1 MLDWMKKLFNKEEE
15 QTAMNKEVP
24 KQIESQPKIPRV
36 NHYTEAR
43 EAQMASRNAGKC
55 RFPLIPDDGFDEDDV
70 REQPRFE
77 EQHVQSGV
85 YEDQPTQR
93 GIKVERSRRPYVE
106 KVVATYEEP
115 EVQYEPDPEP
125 VVKKVSVPSQES
137 SRRPFRPTEMISPIY
152 GYNRP
157 SVEKK
162 VEKQE
167 EEKEREDLE
176 ISVEGKSVVDAWLEK
191 KGYTLSAFSEG
202 QTTTPS
208 SSGRAGNQQEEQN
221 HSKKEE
227 KSVVDQWLE
236 KNGYE
241 IERQEPVVEE
251 KEVVQEINT
260 PQEVSADEFLHKT
273 IAERT
278 EDAGKEKDVV
288 VSNENSLQE
297 ELVDSQVEHEDT
309 ILAEEMK
316 CNTEIEKQT
325 SEESV
330 IVKAEEKLEETI
342 IVEIPEEFAEIA
354 ETEEPEV
361 EVTAETE
368 ESEEVEVTAET
379 EESEEVEVIAE
390 AEESEEVEVTAET
403 EESEEV
409 EVTAE
414 TEESEEVEVTAEAE
428 ESEEV
433 EVTAE
438 TEEFEEVKVIAE
450 AEESEE
456 AEVTTETEE
465 SEEVEEIAE
474 TEESEEVEEIAEA
487 EESEEV
493 EVIAEAEESEEVEVT
508 TETEESEEVEVTAE
522 TEESEEV
529 EVTAEA
535 EESEEVEVTAET
547 EEFEEVKVI
556 AEAEES
562 EEAEVT
568 TETEESEEVEEIAET
583 EESEEVEEI
592 AEAEESEEVEVIAE
606 AEESEEVEVTTETEE
621 SEEVEVTAETEE
633 SEEVE
638 VTAEAEESEEVEV
651 TAETE
656 EFEEVKVIAEAE
668 ESEEVEEIAEAE
680 ESEVE
685 AFVELEET
693 QPEMVL
699 DEAIEQKSEFIHV
712 AEADEQTKKDVQSF
726 ANVLIAET
734 EENKLVVEEALVAE
748 EQPVVEEAPIAE
760 GKPVVEEAPVA
771 EEQLV
776 VEEALVAEEQP
787 VVEEAPIAEGKS
799 VVEEAPVAEEQLVVE
814 ETTIAEEKP
823 VVPKEEP
830 KREKKRHVPFNV
842 VMLKQD
848 RTRLMERHAARTSV
862 MQPSMGERVE
872 NKPVHQVEESPVQ
885 QVVVESRVEEQPV
898 KQVVVDP
905 QVEEQPMQQVV
916 VEPQVEEQPMQQV
929 VVEPQVKEQPMQ
941 QVVVEPQVEVQP
953 MQQVVVEPQV
963 KEQPMQ
969 QVVVEPQVKEQP
981 MQQVVVEPQVEEQ
994 LGQQMVVESQVEEK
1008 PMQQVVVEQ
1017 VQKPISSTEVQ
1028 EKAYVVNQRENDMRN
1043 VLQTPPT
1050 YTVPPLA
1057 LLSIPRQAALDN
1069 KEWLEEQKE
1078 LLDTTFN
1085 NFHVGAHVINVSQGP
1100 AVTRFEVQPD
1110 PGVKVNK
1117 ITNLSD
1123 DIKLSLAAKDIRIEA
1138 PIPGKSAIGIEVPNK
1153 ESKPVFLREILRS
1166 PVFTKSESPLTVA
1179 LGLDISGDPIVTDI
1193 RKMPHGLIAGATG
1206 SGKSVCINAIL
1217 TSILYKAK
1225 PHEVKLM
1232 LIDPKMVELAPYNS
1246 VPHLVAPVITD
1257 VKAATAALKW
1267 AVEEMERRY
1276 ELFAHAGARD
1286 LTRYN
1291 TIVSEREIP
1300 GETLPY
1306 IVIVID
1312 ELADLMM
1319 VAPGDV
1325 EEAICRIAQK
1335 ARACGIHLLVA
1346 TQRPSVDVITGLIKS
1361 NIPTRIAFTVSSQ
1374 VDSRT
1379 IIDIGGAEKLLGR
1392 GDMLF
1397 LGNGTSKPVRV
1408 QGVYV
1413 SDDEIEKTVDHV
1425 KKQMK
1430 PNYLFQQEDLLAKTE
1445 QSESEDELFFDACQ
1459 FVVEQGG
1466 ASTSSVQRKFRIGYN
1481 RAARLIEEME
1491 SQGIIS
1497 EARGTKPRDVLI
1509 SEDEF
1514 AAMQETNV

>member
-24 KQIESQPKIPRV
+24 KQVESQPKIPRV

-55 RFPLIPDDGFDEDDV
+55 RFPLVPDNGFDEEDV
-70 REQPRFE
+70 IETGHFE
-77 EQHVQSGV
+77 EQPVQAV
-85 YEDQPTQR
+85 TYENQPIQR
-93 GIKVERSRRPYVE
+93 GIKVERSRRQYVE
-106 KVVATYEEP
+106 KVVSTYEEP
-115 EVQYEPDPEP
+115 EMQYEPEREP
-125 VVKKVSVPSQES
+125 VVKKASAPAQES
-137 SRRPFRPTEMISPIY
+137 NRRPFRPTEMISPIY

-162 VEKQE
+162 EEKQE
-167 EEKEREDLE
+167 EVKEREDLE

-191 KGYTLSAFSEG
+191 KGYTLSDFSEG
-202 QTTTPS
+202 QAPTS
-208 SSGRAGNQQEEQN
+208 SSHEGIDQQDQQ
-221 HSKKEE
+221 SKKEE

-241 IERQEPVVEE
+241 IERQEPIVE
-251 KEVVQEINT
+251 EVVQEMSA
-260 PQEVSADEFLHKT
+260 PQEVPAAELLHET
-273 IAERT
+273 IAERM
-278 EDAGKEKDVV
+278 EDAKQEKDVV
-288 VSNENSLQE
+288 VKNVLQTESLA
-297 ELVDSQVEHEDT
+297 SKVEHEDT
-309 ILAEEMK
+309 ILSEEIK
-316 CNTEIEKQT
+316 RNTEIEQPTIEVEKQAP
-325 SEESV
+325 EESV

-342 IVEIPEEFAEIA
+342 ILEIPEE
-354 ETEEPEV
+354 V
-361 EVTAETE
+361 EVI
-368 ESEEVEVTAET
+368 AET

-390 AEESEEVEVTAET
+390 TEESEEVEVIAET

-409 EVTAE
+409 EV
-414 TEESEEVEVTAEAE
+414 
-428 ESEEV
+428 
-433 EVTAE
+433 
-438 TEEFEEVKVIAE
+438 
-450 AEESEE
+450 
-456 AEVTTETEE
+456 
-465 SEEVEEIAE
+465 IAE
-474 TEESEEVEEIAEA
+474 TEEQK
-487 EESEEV
+487 EV
-493 EVIAEAEESEEVEVT
+493 EVIAEAEETEEVEV
-508 TETEESEEVEVTAE
+508 
-522 TEESEEV
+522 
-529 EVTAEA
+529 
-535 EESEEVEVTAET
+535 
-547 EEFEEVKVI
+547 
-556 AEAEES
+556 
-562 EEAEVT
+562 
-568 TETEESEEVEEIAET
+568 IAET
-583 EESEEVEEI
+583 EEQK
-592 AEAEESEEVEVIAE
+592 EVEVIAE
-606 AEESEEVEVTTETEE
+606 AEERKEVEVIAETEAPEEVEPV
-621 SEEVEVTAETEE
+621 V
-633 SEEVE
+633 
-638 VTAEAEESEEVEV
+638 
-651 TAETE
+651 
-656 EFEEVKVIAEAE
+656 
-668 ESEEVEEIAEAE
+668 
-680 ESEVE
+680 
-685 AFVELEET
+685 LEET
-693 QPEMVL
+693 QQEMVL
-699 DEAIEQKSEFIHV
+699 NEAIEQKNEFIHV

-726 ANVLIAET
+726 ADVLIT
-734 EENKLVVEEALVAE
+734 EEQLVVEETPIVE
-748 EQPVVEEAPIAE
+748 EQPVAEETPIVEEQPVAEEIPIVE
-760 GKPVVEEAPVA
+760 EQPVVEEAPVA

-776 VEEALVAEEQP
+776 VEET
-787 VVEEAPIAEGKS
+787 PI
-799 VVEEAPVAEEQLVVE
+799 VEEQLVVE
-814 ETTIAEEKP
+814 ETPIVEEQP
-823 VVPKEEP
+823 VVQKEEP

-848 RTRLMERHAARTSV
+848 RTRLMERHAARTNA
-862 MQPSMGERVE
+862 MQPSMSERVE
-872 NKPVHQVEESPVQ
+872 NKSVHQVEE
-885 QVVVESRVEEQPV
+885 
-898 KQVVVDP
+898 K
-905 QVEEQPMQQVV
+905 PMQQVV
-916 VEPQVEEQPMQQV
+916 VEPQVEEQPV
-929 VVEPQVKEQPMQ
+929 Q
-941 QVVVEPQVEVQP
+941 QVVVEPQVEEQPVQ
-953 MQQVVVEPQV
+953 QVVEPQV
-963 KEQPMQ
+963 E
-969 QVVVEPQVKEQP
+969 ERP
-981 MQQVVVEPQVEEQ
+981 MQQVVVEPQVEE
-994 LGQQMVVESQVEEK
+994 K
-1008 PMQQVVVEQ
+1008 PMQQVVVEPQVEEKLMQQVVVEPQVEEKPVQQVVAEQ
-1017 VQKPISSTEVQ
+1017 VQKPISSTEVE
-1028 EKAYVVNQRENDMRN
+1028 EKAYVVNQRENDVRN

-1050 YTVPPLA
+1050 YTIPPLT
-1057 LLSIPRQAALDN
+1057 LLSIPQQAALDN
-1069 KEWLEEQKE
+1069 TEWLEEQKE

-1430 PNYLFQQEDLLAKTE
+1430 PNYLFKQEDLLAKTE
-1445 QSESEDELFFDACQ
+1445 QAESEDELFLDACQ

-1497 EARGTKPRDVLI
+1497 EGRGTKPRDVLI

>member
-24 KQIESQPKIPRV
+24 KQMESQPKIPRV

-55 RFPLIPDDGFDEDDV
+55 RFPLVPDNGFDEEDV
-70 REQPRFE
+70 IETGHFE
-77 EQHVQSGV
+77 EHSVQAV
-85 YEDQPTQR
+85 TYENQPIQR

-106 KVVATYEEP
+106 KVVSTYEEP
-115 EVQYEPDPEP
+115 EVQYEPERESVIKKASAP
-125 VVKKVSVPSQES
+125 VQES
-137 SRRPFRPTEMISPIY
+137 NRRPFRPTEMISPIY

-162 VEKQE
+162 EEKQE
-167 EEKEREDLE
+167 EVKEREDLE
-176 ISVEGKSVVDAWLEK
+176 ISVEGKAVVDAWLEK
-191 KGYTLSAFSEG
+191 KGYTLSDFSEG
-202 QTTTPS
+202 QATS
-208 SSGRAGNQQEEQN
+208 SSPSHESVGQQD
-221 HSKKEE
+221 KKKE

-241 IERQEPVVEE
+241 IERQEPLVEE
-251 KEVVQEINT
+251 KEVIQEMSK
-260 PQEVSADEFLHKT
+260 PQEVSADELLHKT
-273 IAERT
+273 VAEQM
-278 EDAGKEKDVV
+278 ESAKLEKDVV
-288 VSNENSLQE
+288 VLNENNLQE
-297 ELVDSQVEHEDT
+297 EVVASKVGHEDT
-309 ILAEEMK
+309 ILSEEIK
-316 CNTEIEKQT
+316 RNTEIEQPTIEVEKQT
-325 SEESV
+325 SQESV

-342 IVEIPEEFAEIA
+342 IVEIIPEETEEVEVIA
-354 ETEEPEV
+354 ETEEPEEV
-361 EVTAETE
+361 EVITETE
-368 ESEEVEVTAET
+368 ESEEVEVIAETEELEEVEVITETAET

-390 AEESEEVEVTAET
+390 AEELEEVEV
-403 EESEEV
+403 
-409 EVTAE
+409 
-414 TEESEEVEVTAEAE
+414 
-428 ESEEV
+428 
-433 EVTAE
+433 
-438 TEEFEEVKVIAE
+438 
-450 AEESEE
+450 
-456 AEVTTETEE
+456 
-465 SEEVEEIAE
+465 IAE
-474 TEESEEVEEIAEA
+474 T

-493 EVIAEAEESEEVEVT
+493 EVIAEAEELEEVEVI
-508 TETEESEEVEVTAE
+508 TETEESEEVEV
-522 TEESEEV
+522 
-529 EVTAEA
+529 
-535 EESEEVEVTAET
+535 
-547 EEFEEVKVI
+547 
-556 AEAEES
+556 
-562 EEAEVT
+562 
-568 TETEESEEVEEIAET
+568 IAET
-583 EESEEVEEI
+583 EELEEVEVI
-592 AEAEESEEVEVIAE
+592 AETEELEEVEVIAETEESEEVEVIAE
-606 AEESEEVEVTTETEE
+606 AEELEEVEVIAETEE
-621 SEEVEVTAETEE
+621 LEEVEVIAETEE

-638 VTAEAEESEEVEV
+638 VITEAEETEAPVVETFV
-651 TAETE
+651 AL
-656 EFEEVKVIAEAE
+656 
-668 ESEEVEEIAEAE
+668 EEIQQED
-680 ESEVE
+680 EV
-685 AFVELEET
+685 
-693 QPEMVL
+693 
-699 DEAIEQKSEFIHV
+699 IEQKSEFIHV

-734 EENKLVVEEALVAE
+734 EENRRVVEEASVAE
-748 EQPVVEEAPIAE
+748 EQ
-760 GKPVVEEAPVA
+760 
-771 EEQLV
+771 
-776 VEEALVAEEQP
+776 
-787 VVEEAPIAEGKS
+787 S
-799 VVEEAPVAEEQLVVE
+799 VVEEAPVAEEQSVVE
-814 ETTIAEEKP
+814 EAPVAEEQP
-823 VVPKEEP
+823 VVQKEEP

-848 RTRLMERHAARTSV
+848 RTRLMERHAARTKA
-862 MQPSMGERVE
+862 MQPSVDVRVE
-872 NKPVHQVEESPVQ
+872 NKPVQ
-885 QVVVESRVEEQPV
+885 QEVVEPQVEEQPV
-898 KQVVVDP
+898 QQEVVEP

-929 VVEPQVKEQPMQ
+929 VVES
-941 QVVVEPQVEVQP
+941 QVE
-953 MQQVVVEPQV
+953 
-963 KEQPMQ
+963 
-969 QVVVEPQVKEQP
+969 EQP

-994 LGQQMVVESQVEEK
+994 PVQRVVVESQVEQ
-1008 PMQQVVVEQ
+1008 PIQQVVEEQ
-1017 VQKPISSTEVQ
+1017 VQKPISSTEVK

-1043 VLQTPPT
+1043 VLHTPPT

-1057 LLSIPRQAALDN
+1057 LLSIPQQTALDN
-1069 KEWLEEQKE
+1069 TEWLEEQKE

-1397 LGNGTSKPVRV
+1397 LGNGTSKPVRI

-1425 KKQMK
+1425 RKQMK
-1430 PNYLFQQEDLLAKTE
+1430 PNYLFKQEDLLAKTE
-1445 QSESEDELFFDACQ
+1445 QAESEDELFFDACQ

-1497 EARGTKPRDVLI
+1497 EGRGTKPRDVLI

>member
-1 MLDWMKKLFNKEEE
+1 
-15 QTAMNKEVP
+15 
-24 KQIESQPKIPRV
+24 
-36 NHYTEAR
+36 
-43 EAQMASRNAGKC
+43 
-55 RFPLIPDDGFDEDDV
+55 
-70 REQPRFE
+70 
-77 EQHVQSGV
+77 
-85 YEDQPTQR
+85 
-93 GIKVERSRRPYVE
+93 
-106 KVVATYEEP
+106 EEP
-115 EVQYEPDPEP
+115 EEVEVIAE
-125 VVKKVSVPSQES
+125 
-137 SRRPFRPTEMISPIY
+137 TEELEE
-152 GYNRP
+152 
-157 SVEKK
+157 VE
-162 VEKQE
+162 VIAETEAQE
-167 EEKEREDLE
+167 EVKVIAETE
-176 ISVEGKSVVDAWLEK
+176 A
-191 KGYTLSAFSEG
+191 
-202 QTTTPS
+202 
-208 SSGRAGNQQEEQN
+208 QEE
-221 HSKKEE
+221 
-227 KSVVDQWLE
+227 
-236 KNGYE
+236 
-241 IERQEPVVEE
+241 VE
-251 KEVVQEINT
+251 V
-260 PQEVSADEFLHKT
+260 
-273 IAERT
+273 
-278 EDAGKEKDVV
+278 
-288 VSNENSLQE
+288 
-297 ELVDSQVEHEDT
+297 
-309 ILAEEMK
+309 
-316 CNTEIEKQT
+316 
-325 SEESV
+325 
-330 IVKAEEKLEETI
+330 
-342 IVEIPEEFAEIA
+342 IA
-354 ETEEPEV
+354 ETEEP
-361 EVTAETE
+361 
-368 ESEEVEVTAET
+368 
-379 EESEEVEVIAE
+379 EEVEVIAE
-390 AEESEEVEVTAET
+390 AEELEEVEV
-403 EESEEV
+403 
-409 EVTAE
+409 
-414 TEESEEVEVTAEAE
+414 
-428 ESEEV
+428 
-433 EVTAE
+433 
-438 TEEFEEVKVIAE
+438 I
-450 AEESEE
+450 
-456 AEVTTETEE
+456 TETEE
-465 SEEVEEIAE
+465 L
-474 TEESEEVEEIAEA
+474 
-487 EESEEV
+487 EEV
-493 EVIAEAEESEEVEVT
+493 EVIAEIKAPVVETFV
-508 TETEESEEVEVTAE
+508 AL
-522 TEESEEV
+522 
-529 EVTAEA
+529 
-535 EESEEVEVTAET
+535 
-547 EEFEEVKVI
+547 
-556 AEAEES
+556 
-562 EEAEVT
+562 
-568 TETEESEEVEEIAET
+568 EEIQQE
-583 EESEEVEEI
+583 
-592 AEAEESEEVEVIAE
+592 
-606 AEESEEVEVTTETEE
+606 
-621 SEEVEVTAETEE
+621 
-633 SEEVE
+633 
-638 VTAEAEESEEVEV
+638 
-651 TAETE
+651 
-656 EFEEVKVIAEAE
+656 
-668 ESEEVEEIAEAE
+668 
-680 ESEVE
+680 
-685 AFVELEET
+685 
-693 QPEMVL
+693 

-712 AEADEQTKKDVQSF
+712 AEADEQTKNDVQSF
-726 ANVLIAET
+726 ANVLLAET
-734 EENKLVVEEALVAE
+734 EENKR
-748 EQPVVEEAPIAE
+748 
-760 GKPVVEEAPVA
+760 VVEEAPVA
-771 EEQLV
+771 EEQ
-776 VEEALVAEEQP
+776 P
-787 VVEEAPIAEGKS
+787 VVK
-799 VVEEAPVAEEQLVVE
+799 
-814 ETTIAEEKP
+814 
-823 VVPKEEP
+823 KEEP

-848 RTRLMERHAARTSV
+848 RTRLMERHAARANAMQHSV
-862 MQPSMGERVE
+862 NVRVE
-872 NKPVHQVEESPVQ
+872 NRPVQ
-885 QVVVESRVEEQPV
+885 QVVAE
-898 KQVVVDP
+898 P

-916 VEPQVEEQPMQQV
+916 AEPQVEEQPVQQVVAEPQVEEQLVQQVVAEPQVEEQPMQQVVAEPQVEEQPMQQV
-929 VVEPQVKEQPMQ
+929 VVESQVEEQPMQ
-941 QVVVEPQVEVQP
+941 QVVVES
-953 MQQVVVEPQV
+953 
-963 KEQPMQ
+963 
-969 QVVVEPQVKEQP
+969 
-981 MQQVVVEPQVEEQ
+981 QVEEQ
-994 LGQQMVVESQVEEK
+994 SV
-1008 PMQQVVVEQ
+1008 QQVVAEPQMEERPVQQVVEEQ

-1043 VLQTPPT
+1043 VLHTPPT

-1057 LLSIPRQAALDN
+1057 LLSIPQQSALDN
-1069 KEWLEEQKE
+1069 TEWLDEQKE

-1425 KKQMK
+1425 RKQMK
-1430 PNYLFQQEDLLAKTE
+1430 PNYLFKQEDLLAKTE
-1445 QSESEDELFFDACQ
+1445 QAESEDELFFEACQ

-1481 RAARLIEEME
+1481 RAARLIEEMQ

>member
-55 RFPLIPDDGFDEDDV
+55 RFPLVPDNGFDEEDESEV
-70 REQPRFE
+70 NRFE
-77 EQHVQSGV
+77 EQPVQGV
-85 YEDQPTQR
+85 TYEEPTAQR

-106 KVVATYEEP
+106 KVVSTYEEP
-115 EVQYEPDPEP
+115 EVQYEPVRES
-125 VVKKVSVPSQES
+125 VVKKASAPSQES
-137 SRRPFRPTEMISPIY
+137 NRRPFRPTEMISPIY

-162 VEKQE
+162 EEKQE
-167 EEKEREDLE
+167 EVKEREDLE

-191 KGYTLSAFSEG
+191 KGYKLSDFSEG
-202 QTTTPS
+202 QAPTS
-208 SSGRAGNQQEEQN
+208 SSHRAANQQGEQQYEEN
-221 HSKKEE
+221 KKEE

-241 IERQEPVVEE
+241 IERQVPLVEE
-251 KEVVQEINT
+251 KEVIQEMST
-260 PQEVSADEFLHKT
+260 PQEVSADELLHKT
-273 IAERT
+273 VAEQM
-278 EDAGKEKDVV
+278 ESAKLEKDVV
-288 VSNENSLQE
+288 VLNENNLQE
-297 ELVDSQVEHEDT
+297 ELVASKVEHEDT
-309 ILAEEMK
+309 ILSEEIK
-316 CNTEIEKQT
+316 RNTEIKQPTIEVEKQAP
-325 SEESV
+325 EESV

-342 IVEIPEEFAEIA
+342 IVEIPEEVSKVEVIA
-354 ETEEPEV
+354 ETEELEEVVMETEAPEEV
-361 EVTAETE
+361 EVIAEAEEVEVIVETEESEEVEVIAETE
-368 ESEEVEVTAET
+368 ESEEVEVIAEAKESEEVEVIAETEESEEVEVIAETEESEEVEVIAETEESEEVEVIAEAKELEEVEVITET

-390 AEESEEVEVTAET
+390 AEESEEAE
-403 EESEEV
+403 
-409 EVTAE
+409 
-414 TEESEEVEVTAEAE
+414 
-428 ESEEV
+428 
-433 EVTAE
+433 
-438 TEEFEEVKVIAE
+438 VIAE
-450 AEESEE
+450 AEEL
-456 AEVTTETEE
+456 
-465 SEEVEEIAE
+465 
-474 TEESEEVEEIAEA
+474 
-487 EESEEV
+487 EEV
-493 EVIAEAEESEEVEVT
+493 EVIAEAEET
-508 TETEESEEVEVTAE
+508 
-522 TEESEEV
+522 
-529 EVTAEA
+529 
-535 EESEEVEVTAET
+535 
-547 EEFEEVKVI
+547 
-556 AEAEES
+556 
-562 EEAEVT
+562 
-568 TETEESEEVEEIAET
+568 
-583 EESEEVEEI
+583 
-592 AEAEESEEVEVIAE
+592 EVIAE
-606 AEESEEVEVTTETEE
+606 TKAPVVETFV
-621 SEEVEVTAETEE
+621 AL
-633 SEEVE
+633 
-638 VTAEAEESEEVEV
+638 
-651 TAETE
+651 
-656 EFEEVKVIAEAE
+656 
-668 ESEEVEEIAEAE
+668 EEIQQE
-680 ESEVE
+680 
-685 AFVELEET
+685 
-693 QPEMVL
+693 

-734 EENKLVVEEALVAE
+734 EENRRVVEEAQVAEEQRVVEEAPVVEEQRVVEETPVVEEQRVVEETPIAE
-748 EQPVVEEAPIAE
+748 EQPVV
-760 GKPVVEEAPVA
+760 
-771 EEQLV
+771 Q
-776 VEEALVAEEQP
+776 
-787 VVEEAPIAEGKS
+787 
-799 VVEEAPVAEEQLVVE
+799 
-814 ETTIAEEKP
+814 
-823 VVPKEEP
+823 KEEP

-848 RTRLMERHAARTSV
+848 RTRLMERHAARANA
-862 MQPSMGERVE
+862 MQPSANVRVE
-872 NKPVHQVEESPVQ
+872 NKPVQQEVAEPQVEERPVQ
-885 QVVVESRVEEQPV
+885 QVVAE
-898 KQVVVDP
+898 P
-905 QVEEQPMQQVV
+905 QVEENPMQQVV
-916 VEPQVEEQPMQQV
+916 VEPQVEERPV
-929 VVEPQVKEQPMQ
+929 Q
-941 QVVVEPQVEVQP
+941 QVVVEPQVEERPV
-953 MQQVVVEPQV
+953 QQVVAEPQV
-963 KEQPMQ
+963 E
-969 QVVVEPQVKEQP
+969 ENP
-981 MQQVVVEPQVEEQ
+981 MQQVVVEPQVEERPV
-994 LGQQMVVESQVEEK
+994 QQVVEPQVEERPVQQVVAEPQVEEQ

-1043 VLQTPPT
+1043 VLYTPPT

-1057 LLSIPRQAALDN
+1057 LLSIPQQSALDN
-1069 KEWLEEQKE
+1069 TEWLEEQKE

-1430 PNYLFQQEDLLAKTE
+1430 PNYLFKQEDLLAKTE
-1445 QSESEDELFFDACQ
+1445 QAESEDELFLDACQ

-1497 EARGTKPRDVLI
+1497 EGRGTKPRDVLI

>member
-55 RFPLIPDDGFDEDDV
+55 RFPLVPDNGFDEEDESEV
-70 REQPRFE
+70 NRFE
-77 EQHVQSGV
+77 EQPVQGV
-85 YEDQPTQR
+85 TYEEPTAQR

-106 KVVATYEEP
+106 KVVSTYEEP
-115 EVQYEPDPEP
+115 EVQYEPVRES
-125 VVKKVSVPSQES
+125 VVKKASVPSQES
-137 SRRPFRPTEMISPIY
+137 NRRPFRPTEMISPIY

-162 VEKQE
+162 EEKQE
-167 EEKEREDLE
+167 EVKEREDLE

-191 KGYTLSAFSEG
+191 KGYTLSDFSEG
-202 QTTTPS
+202 QAPTS
-208 SSGRAGNQQEEQN
+208 SSHRAANQQGEQQYEEN
-221 HSKKEE
+221 KKEE

-241 IERQEPVVEE
+241 IERQVPLVEE
-251 KEVVQEINT
+251 KEVIQEMST
-260 PQEVSADEFLHKT
+260 PQEVSADELLHKT
-273 IAERT
+273 VAEQM
-278 EDAGKEKDVV
+278 ESAKLEKDVV
-288 VSNENSLQE
+288 VLNENNLQE
-297 ELVDSQVEHEDT
+297 ELVASKVEHEDT
-309 ILAEEMK
+309 ILSEEIK
-316 CNTEIEKQT
+316 RNTEIKQPTIEVEKQAP
-325 SEESV
+325 EESV

-342 IVEIPEEFAEIA
+342 IVEIPEE
-354 ETEEPEV
+354 V
-361 EVTAETE
+361 
-368 ESEEVEVTAET
+368 SK
-379 EESEEVEVIAE
+379 VEVI
-390 AEESEEVEVTAET
+390 
-403 EESEEV
+403 
-409 EVTAE
+409 
-414 TEESEEVEVTAEAE
+414 
-428 ESEEV
+428 
-433 EVTAE
+433 AE
-438 TEEFEEVKVIAE
+438 TEEFEEVVMETEAPEEVEVITE
-450 AEESEE
+450 TEESEE
-456 AEVTTETEE
+456 AEV
-465 SEEVEEIAE
+465 
-474 TEESEEVEEIAEA
+474 IAEA

-493 EVIAEAEESEEVEVT
+493 EVIAEAEESEEVEV
-508 TETEESEEVEVTAE
+508 
-522 TEESEEV
+522 
-529 EVTAEA
+529 
-535 EESEEVEVTAET
+535 
-547 EEFEEVKVI
+547 
-556 AEAEES
+556 
-562 EEAEVT
+562 
-568 TETEESEEVEEIAET
+568 
-583 EESEEVEEI
+583 I

-606 AEESEEVEVTTETEE
+606 AEESEEVEVITETEELEEVEVIAETEELEEVEVITETEE
-621 SEEVEVTAETEE
+621 SEEVEVITETEE
-633 SEEVE
+633 SEEAE
-638 VTAEAEESEEVEV
+638 VIAEVEESEEVE
-651 TAETE
+651 
-656 EFEEVKVIAEAE
+656 VIAEAE
-668 ESEEVEEIAEAE
+668 ESEEAEVIAEINAPVVETFVALEEIQQE
-680 ESEVE
+680 
-685 AFVELEET
+685 
-693 QPEMVL
+693 

-726 ANVLIAET
+726 ADVLIAE
-734 EENKLVVEEALVAE
+734 
-748 EQPVVEEAPIAE
+748 EQ
-760 GKPVVEEAPVA
+760 PVVEEAPVA
-771 EEQLV
+771 EEQPV
-776 VEEALVAEEQP
+776 AEETLVAEEQR
-787 VVEEAPIAEGKS
+787 VVEEAPVVEEQS
-799 VVEEAPVAEEQLVVE
+799 VVEEAPVVEEQ
-814 ETTIAEEKP
+814 P
-823 VVPKEEP
+823 VVQKEEP

-848 RTRLMERHAARTSV
+848 RTRLMERHAARANA
-862 MQPSMGERVE
+862 MQPSANVRVE
-872 NKPVHQVEESPVQ
+872 NKPVQQEVAEPQVEEHPVQQVAAEPQMEEHPVQQEVAEPQVEEHSVQQVVAEPQVEEHLVQQVVAEPQVEERPVQ
-885 QVVVESRVEEQPV
+885 QVVAE
-898 KQVVVDP
+898 P
-905 QVEEQPMQQVV
+905 QVEEHPVQQVV
-916 VEPQVEEQPMQQV
+916 AEPQVEEQPI
-929 VVEPQVKEQPMQ
+929 
-941 QVVVEPQVEVQP
+941 
-953 MQQVVVEPQV
+953 
-963 KEQPMQ
+963 
-969 QVVVEPQVKEQP
+969 
-981 MQQVVVEPQVEEQ
+981 
-994 LGQQMVVESQVEEK
+994 
-1008 PMQQVVVEQ
+1008 QQVVVEQ

-1043 VLQTPPT
+1043 VLHTPPT

-1057 LLSIPRQAALDN
+1057 LLSIPQQSALDN
-1069 KEWLEEQKE
+1069 TEWLEEQKE

-1430 PNYLFQQEDLLAKTE
+1430 PNYLFKQEDLLAKTE
-1445 QSESEDELFFDACQ
+1445 QAESEDELFFEACQ

-1481 RAARLIEEME
+1481 RAARLIEEMQ

>member
-1 MLDWMKKLFNKEEE
+1 
-15 QTAMNKEVP
+15 
-24 KQIESQPKIPRV
+24 ES
-36 NHYTEAR
+36 E
-43 EAQMASRNAGKC
+43 
-55 RFPLIPDDGFDEDDV
+55 
-70 REQPRFE
+70 
-77 EQHVQSGV
+77 
-85 YEDQPTQR
+85 
-93 GIKVERSRRPYVE
+93 
-106 KVVATYEEP
+106 
-115 EVQYEPDPEP
+115 
-125 VVKKVSVPSQES
+125 
-137 SRRPFRPTEMISPIY
+137 
-152 GYNRP
+152 
-157 SVEKK
+157 
-162 VEKQE
+162 
-167 EEKEREDLE
+167 
-176 ISVEGKSVVDAWLEK
+176 
-191 KGYTLSAFSEG
+191 
-202 QTTTPS
+202 
-208 SSGRAGNQQEEQN
+208 
-221 HSKKEE
+221 
-227 KSVVDQWLE
+227 
-236 KNGYE
+236 
-241 IERQEPVVEE
+241 
-251 KEVVQEINT
+251 
-260 PQEVSADEFLHKT
+260 
-273 IAERT
+273 
-278 EDAGKEKDVV
+278 
-288 VSNENSLQE
+288 
-297 ELVDSQVEHEDT
+297 
-309 ILAEEMK
+309 
-316 CNTEIEKQT
+316 
-325 SEESV
+325 
-330 IVKAEEKLEETI
+330 
-342 IVEIPEEFAEIA
+342 
-354 ETEEPEV
+354 EV
-361 EVTAETE
+361 EVIAETE
-368 ESEEVEVTAET
+368 ESEEVEVIAETEESEEVEVIAETEESEEVEVIAETEELEEVEIIAETEEPEEVEVIAET

-390 AEESEEVEVTAET
+390 AEELEKVEVITET
-403 EESEEV
+403 E
-409 EVTAE
+409 AP
-414 TEESEEVEVTAEAE
+414 
-428 ESEEV
+428 
-433 EVTAE
+433 
-438 TEEFEEVKVIAE
+438 
-450 AEESEE
+450 EE
-456 AEVTTETEE
+456 AEPV
-465 SEEVEEIAE
+465 A
-474 TEESEEVEEIAEA
+474 
-487 EESEEV
+487 
-493 EVIAEAEESEEVEVT
+493 
-508 TETEESEEVEVTAE
+508 
-522 TEESEEV
+522 
-529 EVTAEA
+529 
-535 EESEEVEVTAET
+535 
-547 EEFEEVKVI
+547 
-556 AEAEES
+556 
-562 EEAEVT
+562 
-568 TETEESEEVEEIAET
+568 
-583 EESEEVEEI
+583 
-592 AEAEESEEVEVIAE
+592 
-606 AEESEEVEVTTETEE
+606 
-621 SEEVEVTAETEE
+621 
-633 SEEVE
+633 
-638 VTAEAEESEEVEV
+638 
-651 TAETE
+651 
-656 EFEEVKVIAEAE
+656 
-668 ESEEVEEIAEAE
+668 
-680 ESEVE
+680 
-685 AFVELEET
+685 LEET
-693 QPEMVL
+693 QQEMVL
-699 DEAIEQKSEFIHV
+699 NEAIEQTNEFIHV
-712 AEADEQTKKDVQSF
+712 AEAEEQAKKDVQSF
-726 ANVLIAET
+726 ADVLIAE
-734 EENKLVVEEALVAE
+734 EQRVVEEAPIAE

-760 GKPVVEEAPVA
+760 EQPVVEEAPI
-771 EEQLV
+771 
-776 VEEALVAEEQP
+776 AEEQP
-787 VVEEAPIAEGKS
+787 VVEEAPIAE
-799 VVEEAPVAEEQLVVE
+799 EQPIVQ
-814 ETTIAEEKP
+814 
-823 VVPKEEP
+823 KEEP

-848 RTRLMERHAARTSV
+848 RTRLMERHAARV
-862 MQPSMGERVE
+862 NAMQSSMSERVE
-872 NKPVHQVEESPVQ
+872 NKPVQQVEETPVPQVEEKPMQQVVVEPQVEEKPMQ

-898 KQVVVDP
+898 
-905 QVEEQPMQQVV
+905 QQVA
-916 VEPQVEEQPMQQV
+916 VEPQVEERSMQQV
-929 VVEPQVKEQPMQ
+929 VA
-941 QVVVEPQVEVQP
+941 
-953 MQQVVVEPQV
+953 
-963 KEQPMQ
+963 
-969 QVVVEPQVKEQP
+969 
-981 MQQVVVEPQVEEQ
+981 
-994 LGQQMVVESQVEEK
+994 
-1008 PMQQVVVEQ
+1008 EQ
-1017 VQKPISSTEVQ
+1017 VQKPTSSTEVQ

-1050 YTVPPLA
+1050 YAIPPLT
-1057 LLSIPRQAALDN
+1057 LLSIPQQAALDN
-1069 KEWLEEQKE
+1069 TEWLDEQKE

-1291 TIVSEREIP
+1291 TIVSGREIP

-1425 KKQMK
+1425 RKQMK
-1430 PNYLFQQEDLLAKTE
+1430 PNYLFKQEDLLAKTE
-1445 QSESEDELFFDACQ
+1445 QAESEDELFFDACQ

-1497 EARGTKPRDVLI
+1497 EGRGTKPRDVLI

>member
-15 QTAMNKEVP
+15 KTVMNKEVP
-24 KQIESQPKIPRV
+24 AQIESQPKIPRV

-55 RFPLIPDDGFDEDDV
+55 RFPLIPDNGFDEEDV
-70 REQPRFE
+70 REIEHFE
-77 EQHVQSGV
+77 ERPVQV
-85 YEDQPTQR
+85 VTYEEPSAQS
-93 GIKVERSRRPYVE
+93 GIKVERSRRLYVE
-106 KVVATYEEP
+106 KAVPTYEEP
-115 EVQYEPDPEP
+115 ELQYEQEQEP
-125 VVKKVSVPSQES
+125 IVKKASVPSKES
-137 SRRPFRPTEMISPIY
+137 NRRPFRPTEMISPIY

-162 VEKQE
+162 VVQE

-176 ISVEGKSVVDAWLEK
+176 ISIEGTSVVDAWLEK
-191 KGYTLSAFSEG
+191 KGYTLSDFS
-202 QTTTPS
+202 
-208 SSGRAGNQQEEQN
+208 AG
-221 HSKKEE
+221 KKEGSSNKEELNEQTQKNSEVKE
-227 KSVVDQWLE
+227 KSVVDAWLE

-241 IERQEPVVEE
+241 VESQVPSLE
-251 KEVVQEINT
+251 KSQSD
-260 PQEVSADEFLHKT
+260 QLLHKT
-273 IAERT
+273 VGQLEE
-278 EDAGKEKDVV
+278 EDTTVQALQQEQDVV
-288 VSNENSLQE
+288 ELSNKENNEETLQE
-297 ELVDSQVEHEDT
+297 ESIDSKVENVET
-309 ILAEEMK
+309 ILREEIE
-316 CNTEIEKQT
+316 CSTEIEETVAEVVANQVE
-325 SEESV
+325 EESSEDVV
-330 IVKAEEKLEETI
+330 IVTTDEKLQETITIEIPDAFEEELEEATEEAAEEVVELEK
-342 IVEIPEEFAEIA
+342 PEEA
-354 ETEEPEV
+354 TEEVV
-361 EVTAETE
+361 EL
-368 ESEEVEVTAET
+368 
-379 EESEEVEVIAE
+379 
-390 AEESEEVEVTAET
+390 
-403 EESEEV
+403 
-409 EVTAE
+409 
-414 TEESEEVEVTAEAE
+414 
-428 ESEEV
+428 
-433 EVTAE
+433 
-438 TEEFEEVKVIAE
+438 
-450 AEESEE
+450 EESEE
-456 AEVTTETEE
+456 ATEE
-465 SEEVEEIAE
+465 VVELE
-474 TEESEEVEEIAEA
+474 
-487 EESEEV
+487 
-493 EVIAEAEESEEVEVT
+493 
-508 TETEESEEVEVTAE
+508 
-522 TEESEEV
+522 
-529 EVTAEA
+529 
-535 EESEEVEVTAET
+535 
-547 EEFEEVKVI
+547 K
-556 AEAEES
+556 S
-562 EEAEVT
+562 EEA
-568 TETEESEEVEEIAET
+568 TEEVAELEEAKEATEEVVELEKPEEAAEEVVELEKPEEATEEVVELEEAKEAAEEVVELEEATEEAAEEVVELEKPEEAKEAAEEVVELEATEEAIEEVVELEKSEEAT
-583 EESEEVEEI
+583 EEVVELEEAKEATEEVVELEKSEE
-592 AEAEESEEVEVIAE
+592 AAEEVAKLEGTKEEEPISQETVIEETMNTDLVENTPVAGQPVI
-606 AEESEEVEVTTETEE
+606 SQQETI
-621 SEEVEVTAETEE
+621 T
-633 SEEVE
+633 
-638 VTAEAEESEEVEV
+638 
-651 TAETE
+651 
-656 EFEEVKVIAEAE
+656 FK
-668 ESEEVEEIAEAE
+668 E
-680 ESEVE
+680 ESEV
-685 AFVELEET
+685 FVPISET
-693 QPEMVL
+693 
-699 DEAIEQKSEFIHV
+699 
-712 AEADEQTKKDVQSF
+712 DEQTKKDVQNF
-726 ANVLIAET
+726 ANVLI
-734 EENKLVVEEALVAE
+734 EEAEEKKQVAE
-748 EQPVVEEAPIAE
+748 EQP
-760 GKPVVEEAPVA
+760 
-771 EEQLV
+771 
-776 VEEALVAEEQP
+776 ALQ
-787 VVEEAPIAEGKS
+787 I
-799 VVEEAPVAEEQLVVE
+799 
-814 ETTIAEEKP
+814 
-823 VVPKEEP
+823 EEP

-848 RTRLMERHAARTSV
+848 RKKLMERHAARTNV
-862 MQPSMGERVE
+862 MQSTASERVE
-872 NKPVHQVEESPVQ
+872 EKPVQ
-885 QVVVESRVEEQPV
+885 QVVVE
-898 KQVVVDP
+898 P
-905 QVEEQPMQQVV
+905 QVEEKPVQQVVVEPQVEEKPMQQVV
-916 VEPQVEEQPMQQV
+916 VEPQVEE
-929 VVEPQVKEQPMQ
+929 K
-941 QVVVEPQVEVQP
+941 
-953 MQQVVVEPQV
+953 
-963 KEQPMQ
+963 
-969 QVVVEPQVKEQP
+969 P
-981 MQQVVVEPQVEEQ
+981 MQQVVVEPQVEEKPVQ
-994 LGQQMVVESQVEEK
+994 QMEVEPQVEEKPVQQMVVEPQVEESPVQQMVVEPQMEEKPMQQVVVEPQVEGKPMQQVVVEPQVEEK
-1008 PMQQVVVEQ
+1008 PMQQVVVKQ
-1017 VQKPISSTEVQ
+1017 VQEPISSTEVQ

-1050 YTVPPLA
+1050 YAIPPLT
-1057 LLSIPRQAALDN
+1057 LLSVPQQAALDN
-1069 KEWLEEQKE
+1069 TEWLEEQKE
-1078 LLDTTFN
+1078 LLNTTFN

-1291 TIVSEREIP
+1291 TIVSGREIP

-1425 KKQMK
+1425 RKQMK
-1430 PNYLFQQEDLLAKTE
+1430 PNYLFKQEDLLAKTE
-1445 QSESEDELFFDACQ
+1445 QAESEDELFFDACQ

-1497 EARGTKPRDVLI
+1497 EGRGTKPRDVLI

>member
-55 RFPLIPDDGFDEDDV
+55 RFPLVPDNGFDEEDESEV
-70 REQPRFE
+70 NRFE
-77 EQHVQSGV
+77 EQPIQGV
-85 YEDQPTQR
+85 TYEEPTAQR

-106 KVVATYEEP
+106 KVVSTYEEP
-115 EVQYEPDPEP
+115 EVQYEPVRES
-125 VVKKVSVPSQES
+125 VVKKASAPSQES
-137 SRRPFRPTEMISPIY
+137 NRRPFRPTEMISPIY

-162 VEKQE
+162 EEKQE
-167 EEKEREDLE
+167 EVKEREDLE

-191 KGYTLSAFSEG
+191 KGYKLSDFSEG
-202 QTTTPS
+202 QAPTSTS
-208 SSGRAGNQQEEQN
+208 HRAANQQGEQQYEEN
-221 HSKKEE
+221 KKEE

-241 IERQEPVVEE
+241 IERQVVPLVEE
-251 KEVVQEINT
+251 KEVIQEMST
-260 PQEVSADEFLHKT
+260 PQEVSADELLHKT
-273 IAERT
+273 VAEQM
-278 EDAGKEKDVV
+278 ESAKLEKDVV
-288 VSNENSLQE
+288 VLNENNLQE
-297 ELVDSQVEHEDT
+297 ELVASKVEHEDT
-309 ILAEEMK
+309 ILSEEIK
-316 CNTEIEKQT
+316 RNTEIKQPTIEVEKQAP
-325 SEESV
+325 EESV

-342 IVEIPEEFAEIA
+342 IVEIPEEVSKVEVIA
-354 ETEEPEV
+354 ETEELEEVVMETEAPEEVEAEGSEEV
-361 EVTAETE
+361 EVIAETEELEEVVMETEAPEEVEAEGSEEVEVIAETEEVEVIAETKEPEEVVMEAEEVEVIAEAKESEEVEVIAEAKESEEVEVIAEAKESEEVEVIAEAKESEEVEVIAEAKESEEVEVIAETE
-368 ESEEVEVTAET
+368 ESEEVEVIAEAEESEEAEVITET

-390 AEESEEVEVTAET
+390 AEESEEVEV
-403 EESEEV
+403 
-409 EVTAE
+409 
-414 TEESEEVEVTAEAE
+414 
-428 ESEEV
+428 
-433 EVTAE
+433 
-438 TEEFEEVKVIAE
+438 IAE

-456 AEVTTETEE
+456 AEV
-465 SEEVEEIAE
+465 
-474 TEESEEVEEIAEA
+474 IAEA
-487 EESEEV
+487 EELEEV
-493 EVIAEAEESEEVEVT
+493 EVIAEAEET
-508 TETEESEEVEVTAE
+508 
-522 TEESEEV
+522 
-529 EVTAEA
+529 
-535 EESEEVEVTAET
+535 
-547 EEFEEVKVI
+547 
-556 AEAEES
+556 
-562 EEAEVT
+562 
-568 TETEESEEVEEIAET
+568 
-583 EESEEVEEI
+583 
-592 AEAEESEEVEVIAE
+592 EVIAE
-606 AEESEEVEVTTETEE
+606 TKASVVETFV
-621 SEEVEVTAETEE
+621 AL
-633 SEEVE
+633 
-638 VTAEAEESEEVEV
+638 
-651 TAETE
+651 
-656 EFEEVKVIAEAE
+656 
-668 ESEEVEEIAEAE
+668 EEIQQE
-680 ESEVE
+680 
-685 AFVELEET
+685 
-693 QPEMVL
+693 

-734 EENKLVVEEALVAE
+734 EENRRVVEEAQVAEEQRVVEEAPVVEEQRVVEETPIAE
-748 EQPVVEEAPIAE
+748 EQPVV
-760 GKPVVEEAPVA
+760 
-771 EEQLV
+771 Q
-776 VEEALVAEEQP
+776 
-787 VVEEAPIAEGKS
+787 
-799 VVEEAPVAEEQLVVE
+799 
-814 ETTIAEEKP
+814 
-823 VVPKEEP
+823 KEEP

-848 RTRLMERHAARTSV
+848 RTRLMERHAARANA
-862 MQPSMGERVE
+862 MQPSANVRVE
-872 NKPVHQVEESPVQ
+872 NKPVQQEVAEPQVEERPVQ
-885 QVVVESRVEEQPV
+885 QVVAE
-898 KQVVVDP
+898 P
-905 QVEEQPMQQVV
+905 QVEENPMQQVV
-916 VEPQVEEQPMQQV
+916 VEPQVEERPV
-929 VVEPQVKEQPMQ
+929 
-941 QVVVEPQVEVQP
+941 
-953 MQQVVVEPQV
+953 
-963 KEQPMQ
+963 
-969 QVVVEPQVKEQP
+969 
-981 MQQVVVEPQVEEQ
+981 QQVVVEPQVEERPV
-994 LGQQMVVESQVEEK
+994 QQVVVEPQVEERPVQQVVVEPQVEERPVQQVAEPQVEERPVQQVVAEPQVEEQ

-1028 EKAYVVNQRENDMRN
+1028 EKAYVINQRENDMRN
-1043 VLQTPPT
+1043 VLHTPPT

-1057 LLSIPRQAALDN
+1057 LLSIPQQSALDN
-1069 KEWLEEQKE
+1069 TEWLEEQKE

-1430 PNYLFQQEDLLAKTE
+1430 PNYLFKQEDLLAKTE
-1445 QSESEDELFFDACQ
+1445 QAESEDELFLDACQ

-1497 EARGTKPRDVLI
+1497 EGRGTKPRDVLI

>member
-15 QTAMNKEVP
+15 KTVMNKEVP
-24 KQIESQPKIPRV
+24 AQIESQPKIPRV

-55 RFPLIPDDGFDEDDV
+55 RFPLIPDNGFDEEDV
-70 REQPRFE
+70 RELPNFE
-77 EQHVQSGV
+77 EQPIQRGA
-85 YEDQPTQR
+85 YEEQPTQR

-106 KVVATYEEP
+106 TEAPTYEEP
-115 EVQYEPDPEP
+115 ELQYEPEPEP
-125 VVKKVSVPSQES
+125 VVKKAFVPSQES
-137 SRRPFRPTEMISPIY
+137 NRRPFRPTEMISPIY

-157 SVEKK
+157 SVETK
-162 VEKQE
+162 VVQE
-167 EEKEREDLE
+167 EEKVREDLE
-176 ISVEGKSVVDAWLEK
+176 ISVEGKAVVDAWLEK
-191 KGYTLSAFSEG
+191 KGYTLSDFSG
-202 QTTTPS
+202 VLQGS
-208 SSGRAGNQQEEQN
+208 SSVKNGVNERSN
-221 HSKKEE
+221 KVEE
-227 KSVVDQWLE
+227 KSVVDTWLE

-241 IERQEPVVEE
+241 VERQAPSLEE
-251 KEVVQEINT
+251 
-260 PQEVSADEFLHKT
+260 SLSDDLLHKT
-273 IAERT
+273 VGQHVEKEATIVQALKQEQDVVALSST
-278 EDAGKEKDVV
+278 ED
-288 VSNENSLQE
+288 NEETLQE
-297 ELVDSQVEHEDT
+297 ESIDSKVEHVYS
-309 ILAEEMK
+309 ILTEENE
-316 CNTEIEKQT
+316 CNTEIEETVAEVAANQV
-325 SEESV
+325 EEETLEDVV
-330 IVKAEEKLEETI
+330 IVKADEKLEETI
-342 IVEIPEEFAEIA
+342 TIEIPDAFEEEEVVELEKSEEA
-354 ETEEPEV
+354 TEEVVELEKPEEAAEEVV
-361 EVTAETE
+361 ELEKSEEATE
-368 ESEEVEVTAET
+368 EVVELEEAKEATEEVVELEKSEEAT
-379 EESEEVEVIAE
+379 EEVVELEKSEEAAEEVVELEKPEEATEEVVELEE
-390 AEESEEVEVTAET
+390 AEEAIEEVAEL
-403 EESEEV
+403 E
-409 EVTAE
+409 
-414 TEESEEVEVTAEAE
+414 EAE
-428 ESEEV
+428 EATEEV
-433 EVTAE
+433 VELE
-438 TEEFEEVKVIAE
+438 E
-450 AEESEE
+450 AEEAAEEVVELEKSEE
-456 AEVTTETEE
+456 ATEE
-465 SEEVEEIAE
+465 V
-474 TEESEEVEEIAEA
+474 
-487 EESEEV
+487 
-493 EVIAEAEESEEVEVT
+493 
-508 TETEESEEVEVTAE
+508 
-522 TEESEEV
+522 
-529 EVTAEA
+529 
-535 EESEEVEVTAET
+535 
-547 EEFEEVKVI
+547 
-556 AEAEES
+556 
-562 EEAEVT
+562 
-568 TETEESEEVEEIAET
+568 
-583 EESEEVEEI
+583 
-592 AEAEESEEVEVIAE
+592 
-606 AEESEEVEVTTETEE
+606 
-621 SEEVEVTAETEE
+621 
-633 SEEVE
+633 
-638 VTAEAEESEEVEV
+638 
-651 TAETE
+651 
-656 EFEEVKVIAEAE
+656 
-668 ESEEVEEIAEAE
+668 
-680 ESEVE
+680 
-685 AFVELEET
+685 VELEET
-693 QPEMVL
+693 K
-699 DEAIEQKSEFIHV
+699 EATEEVAELEEAEEATEEVVELEEAKEATEEVVELEEAKEATEEVVELEETKEATEEVAELEKSEEATEEVVELEEAREATEEVVELEETKEATEEVVELEESKEAEEVVELEKSEEATEEV
-712 AEADEQTKKDVQSF
+712 AELEGTKEEEPISQETVIEETMNTDLVENTPVAEQPVISQQETITFKEESEVFVPVSETDEQTKKDVQNF
-726 ANVLIAET
+726 ANVLI
-734 EENKLVVEEALVAE
+734 EEAEEKKQVAE
-748 EQPVVEEAPIAE
+748 EQP
-760 GKPVVEEAPVA
+760 
-771 EEQLV
+771 
-776 VEEALVAEEQP
+776 ALQ
-787 VVEEAPIAEGKS
+787 I
-799 VVEEAPVAEEQLVVE
+799 
-814 ETTIAEEKP
+814 
-823 VVPKEEP
+823 EEP

-848 RTRLMERHAARTSV
+848 RKKLMERHAARTNV
-862 MQPSMGERVE
+862 MQSTVSERVE
-872 NKPVHQVEESPVQ
+872 EKPVQQVVVEPQAEEKPMQQVVVDLQVEEKPVQQVVVDPQVEEKPVQQVVVDPQVEESPVQ
-885 QVVVESRVEEQPV
+885 QVVVEA
-898 KQVVVDP
+898 
-905 QVEEQPMQQVV
+905 
-916 VEPQVEEQPMQQV
+916 
-929 VVEPQVKEQPMQ
+929 
-941 QVVVEPQVEVQP
+941 
-953 MQQVVVEPQV
+953 
-963 KEQPMQ
+963 
-969 QVVVEPQVKEQP
+969 
-981 MQQVVVEPQVEEQ
+981 
-994 LGQQMVVESQVEEK
+994 QVEEK
-1008 PMQQVVVEQ
+1008 PMQQVVVEAQVEEKPMQQVAVAGQ
-1017 VQKPISSTEVQ
+1017 VQESISSTEVQ
-1028 EKAYVVNQRENDMRN
+1028 EKAYVVNQKENDMRN
-1043 VLQTPPT
+1043 VLQAPPK
-1050 YTVPPLA
+1050 YELPPLT
-1057 LLSIPRQAALDN
+1057 LLSIPQQAALDN
-1069 KEWLEEQKE
+1069 TEWLEEQEE
-1078 LLDTTFN
+1078 LLNTTFN

-1225 PHEVKLM
+1225 PHEVKLI

-1291 TIVSEREIP
+1291 TIVSGREIP

-1413 SDDEIEKTVDHV
+1413 SDDEIERTVDHV

-1430 PNYLFQQEDLLAKTE
+1430 PNYLFKQEDLLAKSE

-1497 EARGTKPRDVLI
+1497 EGRGTKPRDVLI

>member
-55 RFPLIPDDGFDEDDV
+55 RFPLVPDNGFDEEDESEV
-70 REQPRFE
+70 NRFE
-77 EQHVQSGV
+77 EQPVQGV
-85 YEDQPTQR
+85 AYEEPTAQR

-106 KVVATYEEP
+106 KVVSTYEEP
-115 EVQYEPDPEP
+115 EVQYEPVRES
-125 VVKKVSVPSQES
+125 VVKKASAPSQES
-137 SRRPFRPTEMISPIY
+137 NRRPFRPTEMISPIY

-167 EEKEREDLE
+167 EVKEREDLE
-176 ISVEGKSVVDAWLEK
+176 ISVEGKAVVDAWLEK
-191 KGYTLSAFSEG
+191 KGYKLSDFSEG
-202 QTTTPS
+202 QATS
-208 SSGRAGNQQEEQN
+208 SAPGEVVEQKGQQ
-221 HSKKEE
+221 SKKEE

-241 IERQEPVVEE
+241 IESQVPLVEE
-251 KEVVQEINT
+251 KEVIKEMST
-260 PQEVSADEFLHKT
+260 PQEVSADELLHKT
-273 IAERT
+273 VAEQM
-278 EDAGKEKDVV
+278 ESAKLEKDVV
-288 VSNENSLQE
+288 VLNENNLQE
-297 ELVDSQVEHEDT
+297 ELVVSKVEHEDT
-309 ILAEEMK
+309 ILSEEIK
-316 CNTEIEKQT
+316 RNTEIKQPTIEVEKQAP
-325 SEESV
+325 EESV

-342 IVEIPEEFAEIA
+342 IVEIPEELEEVEVIT
-354 ETEEPEV
+354 ETEELEEV
-361 EVTAETE
+361 EVITETEELEEVEVIAETE
-368 ESEEVEVTAET
+368 ESEEVEVIAETEELEEVEVIAETEESEEVEVIAETEESEEVEVIAETEESEEVEVIAETEESEEVEVIVETEESEEVEVIVETEELEEVEVIAETEESEEVEVIAET

-390 AEESEEVEVTAET
+390 AEESEEVEV
-403 EESEEV
+403 
-409 EVTAE
+409 
-414 TEESEEVEVTAEAE
+414 
-428 ESEEV
+428 
-433 EVTAE
+433 
-438 TEEFEEVKVIAE
+438 
-450 AEESEE
+450 
-456 AEVTTETEE
+456 
-465 SEEVEEIAE
+465 IAE
-474 TEESEEVEEIAEA
+474 TEEL
-487 EESEEV
+487 EEV
-493 EVIAEAEESEEVEVT
+493 EVIAE
-508 TETEESEEVEVTAE
+508 TEEL
-522 TEESEEV
+522 
-529 EVTAEA
+529 
-535 EESEEVEVTAET
+535 
-547 EEFEEVKVI
+547 
-556 AEAEES
+556 
-562 EEAEVT
+562 
-568 TETEESEEVEEIAET
+568 
-583 EESEEVEEI
+583 
-592 AEAEESEEVEVIAE
+592 EEVEVIAE
-606 AEESEEVEVTTETEE
+606 TEELEEVEVIAETEE
-621 SEEVEVTAETEE
+621 LEEVEVIAETEE
-633 SEEVE
+633 LEEVE
-638 VTAEAEESEEVEV
+638 VI
-651 TAETE
+651 AETKAPVVE
-656 EFEEVKVIAEAE
+656 TFVAL
-668 ESEEVEEIAEAE
+668 EEIQQED
-680 ESEVE
+680 EV
-685 AFVELEET
+685 
-693 QPEMVL
+693 
-699 DEAIEQKSEFIHV
+699 IEQNNEFIHV
-712 AEADEQTKKDVQSF
+712 AEADEQTKNDVQSF

-734 EENKLVVEEALVAE
+734 EENKRVEEEAPVVEEQSVEEEVPVVE
-748 EQPVVEEAPIAE
+748 EQPVV
-760 GKPVVEEAPVA
+760 K
-771 EEQLV
+771 
-776 VEEALVAEEQP
+776 
-787 VVEEAPIAEGKS
+787 
-799 VVEEAPVAEEQLVVE
+799 
-814 ETTIAEEKP
+814 
-823 VVPKEEP
+823 KEEP

-848 RTRLMERHAARTSV
+848 RTRLMERHAVRANA
-862 MQPSMGERVE
+862 MQPSANVRVE
-872 NKPVHQVEESPVQ
+872 NKPVQQEVAEPQVEESPMQQVVAEPQVEESPVQ
-885 QVVVESRVEEQPV
+885 QVVAE
-898 KQVVVDP
+898 P
-905 QVEEQPMQQVV
+905 QVEESPVQQVVAEPQVEERLEQQVV

-929 VVEPQVKEQPMQ
+929 VA
-941 QVVVEPQVEVQP
+941 
-953 MQQVVVEPQV
+953 
-963 KEQPMQ
+963 
-969 QVVVEPQVKEQP
+969 
-981 MQQVVVEPQVEEQ
+981 EPQVEEQ
-994 LGQQMVVESQVEEK
+994 

-1017 VQKPISSTEVQ
+1017 VQKSISSTEPK

-1043 VLQTPPT
+1043 VLHTPPT

-1057 LLSIPRQAALDN
+1057 LLSIPQQSALDN
-1069 KEWLEEQKE
+1069 TEWLDEQKE

-1267 AVEEMERRY
+1267 AVDEMERRY

-1291 TIVSEREIP
+1291 TIVSERDIP

-1425 KKQMK
+1425 RKQMK
-1430 PNYLFQQEDLLAKTE
+1430 PNYLFKQEDLLAKTE
-1445 QSESEDELFFDACQ
+1445 QAESEDELFFDACQ

>member
-55 RFPLIPDDGFDEDDV
+55 RFPLVPDNGFDEEDESEV
-70 REQPRFE
+70 NRFE
-77 EQHVQSGV
+77 EQPVQGV
-85 YEDQPTQR
+85 AYEEPTAQR

-106 KVVATYEEP
+106 KVVSTYEEP
-115 EVQYEPDPEP
+115 EVQYEPVRES
-125 VVKKVSVPSQES
+125 VVKKASAPSQES
-137 SRRPFRPTEMISPIY
+137 NRRPFRPTEMISPIY

-167 EEKEREDLE
+167 EVKEREDLE

-191 KGYTLSAFSEG
+191 KGYKLSDFSEG
-202 QTTTPS
+202 QAPTS
-208 SSGRAGNQQEEQN
+208 SSHRAANQQGEQQYEEN
-221 HSKKEE
+221 KKEE

-241 IERQEPVVEE
+241 IERQVPLVEE
-251 KEVVQEINT
+251 KEVIKEMST
-260 PQEVSADEFLHKT
+260 PQEVSADELLHKT
-273 IAERT
+273 VAEQM
-278 EDAGKEKDVV
+278 ESAKLEKDVV
-288 VSNENSLQE
+288 VLNENNLQE
-297 ELVDSQVEHEDT
+297 ELVASKVEHEDT
-309 ILAEEMK
+309 ILSEEIK
-316 CNTEIEKQT
+316 RNTEIKQPTIEVEKQAP
-325 SEESV
+325 EESV

-342 IVEIPEEFAEIA
+342 IVEIPEEVSKVEVIA
-354 ETEEPEV
+354 ETEELEEVVMETEAPEEV
-361 EVTAETE
+361 E
-368 ESEEVEVTAET
+368 EEVEVIAET
-379 EESEEVEVIAE
+379 KEPEEVVMETEEVEVIAEAKESEEVEVIAE
-390 AEESEEVEVTAET
+390 AEEVG
-403 EESEEV
+403 
-409 EVTAE
+409 
-414 TEESEEVEVTAEAE
+414 
-428 ESEEV
+428 
-433 EVTAE
+433 
-438 TEEFEEVKVIAE
+438 VIAE
-450 AEESEE
+450 AEE
-456 AEVTTETEE
+456 T
-465 SEEVEEIAE
+465 
-474 TEESEEVEEIAEA
+474 
-487 EESEEV
+487 
-493 EVIAEAEESEEVEVT
+493 EVIAETKAPVVETFV
-508 TETEESEEVEVTAE
+508 AL
-522 TEESEEV
+522 
-529 EVTAEA
+529 
-535 EESEEVEVTAET
+535 
-547 EEFEEVKVI
+547 
-556 AEAEES
+556 
-562 EEAEVT
+562 
-568 TETEESEEVEEIAET
+568 EEIQQE
-583 EESEEVEEI
+583 
-592 AEAEESEEVEVIAE
+592 
-606 AEESEEVEVTTETEE
+606 
-621 SEEVEVTAETEE
+621 
-633 SEEVE
+633 
-638 VTAEAEESEEVEV
+638 
-651 TAETE
+651 
-656 EFEEVKVIAEAE
+656 
-668 ESEEVEEIAEAE
+668 
-680 ESEVE
+680 
-685 AFVELEET
+685 
-693 QPEMVL
+693 

-734 EENKLVVEEALVAE
+734 EENRRVVEEAQVAEEQRVVEEAPVVEEQRVVEETPIAE
-748 EQPVVEEAPIAE
+748 EQPVV
-760 GKPVVEEAPVA
+760 
-771 EEQLV
+771 Q
-776 VEEALVAEEQP
+776 
-787 VVEEAPIAEGKS
+787 
-799 VVEEAPVAEEQLVVE
+799 
-814 ETTIAEEKP
+814 
-823 VVPKEEP
+823 KEEP

-848 RTRLMERHAARTSV
+848 RTRLMERHAARANA
-862 MQPSMGERVE
+862 MQPSANVRVE
-872 NKPVHQVEESPVQ
+872 NKPVQQEVAEPQVEERPVQ
-885 QVVVESRVEEQPV
+885 QVVA
-898 KQVVVDP
+898 
-905 QVEEQPMQQVV
+905 
-916 VEPQVEEQPMQQV
+916 EPQVEEQ
-929 VVEPQVKEQPMQ
+929 
-941 QVVVEPQVEVQP
+941 
-953 MQQVVVEPQV
+953 
-963 KEQPMQ
+963 
-969 QVVVEPQVKEQP
+969 
-981 MQQVVVEPQVEEQ
+981 
-994 LGQQMVVESQVEEK
+994 

-1043 VLQTPPT
+1043 VLHTPPT

-1057 LLSIPRQAALDN
+1057 LLSIPQQSALDN
-1069 KEWLEEQKE
+1069 TEWLEEQKE

-1430 PNYLFQQEDLLAKTE
+1430 PNYLFKQEDLLAKTE
-1445 QSESEDELFFDACQ
+1445 QAESEDELFLDACQ

-1497 EARGTKPRDVLI
+1497 EGRGTKPRDVLI

>member
-15 QTAMNKEVP
+15 QTALNKEVQ

-55 RFPLIPDDGFDEDDV
+55 RFPLVPDNGFDEEDE
-70 REQPRFE
+70 REVDHFE
-77 EQHVQSGV
+77 EQPVQGV
-85 YEDQPTQR
+85 TYEEPTAQR
-93 GIKVERSRRPYVE
+93 GIQVERSRRPYVE
-106 KVVATYEEP
+106 KVVSTYEEP
-115 EVQYEPDPEP
+115 EVQYEPVREA
-125 VVKKVSVPSQES
+125 VVKKASAPSQES
-137 SRRPFRPTEMISPIY
+137 NRRPFRPTEMISPIY

-167 EEKEREDLE
+167 EVKEREDLE
-176 ISVEGKSVVDAWLEK
+176 ISVEGKAVVDAWLEK
-191 KGYTLSAFSEG
+191 KGYTLSDFSEG
-202 QTTTPS
+202 QATS
-208 SSGRAGNQQEEQN
+208 SSPSHESVGQQD
-221 HSKKEE
+221 KKQE

-241 IERQEPVVEE
+241 IERQEPLVEE
-251 KEVVQEINT
+251 KEVIQGMST
-260 PQEVSADEFLHKT
+260 PQEVSADELLHKT
-273 IAERT
+273 VAEQM
-278 EDAGKEKDVV
+278 ESAKLEKDVV
-288 VSNENSLQE
+288 VLNENNLQE
-297 ELVDSQVEHEDT
+297 ELVASKVEHEDT
-309 ILAEEMK
+309 ILSEEIK
-316 CNTEIEKQT
+316 RNTEIKQPTIEVEKQAP
-325 SEESV
+325 EESV
-330 IVKAEEKLEETI
+330 IVKAEEKLAETI
-342 IVEIPEEFAEIA
+342 IVEIPEEPEEVEVIT
-354 ETEEPEV
+354 ETEEPEEV
-361 EVTAETE
+361 EVITETE
-368 ESEEVEVTAET
+368 EPEEVEVITET
-379 EESEEVEVIAE
+379 EELEEVEVITETEELEEVEVIAE
-390 AEESEEVEVTAET
+390 SEEVEV
-403 EESEEV
+403 
-409 EVTAE
+409 
-414 TEESEEVEVTAEAE
+414 
-428 ESEEV
+428 
-433 EVTAE
+433 
-438 TEEFEEVKVIAE
+438 
-450 AEESEE
+450 
-456 AEVTTETEE
+456 
-465 SEEVEEIAE
+465 
-474 TEESEEVEEIAEA
+474 IAEA

-493 EVIAEAEESEEVEVT
+493 EVIAEAEESEEVEV
-508 TETEESEEVEVTAE
+508 
-522 TEESEEV
+522 
-529 EVTAEA
+529 
-535 EESEEVEVTAET
+535 
-547 EEFEEVKVI
+547 
-556 AEAEES
+556 
-562 EEAEVT
+562 
-568 TETEESEEVEEIAET
+568 IAET
-583 EESEEVEEI
+583 EEP
-592 AEAEESEEVEVIAE
+592 EEVEVIAE
-606 AEESEEVEVTTETEE
+606 AEESEEVEVIAETEE
-621 SEEVEVTAETEE
+621 LEEVEVIAETEEPEEVEVIAETEELEEVEVIAEAEELEEVEVIAETEEPEEVEVIAETEEPEEVEVIAETEE

-638 VTAEAEESEEVEV
+638 V
-651 TAETE
+651 
-656 EFEEVKVIAEAE
+656 IAEIKAPVVE
-668 ESEEVEEIAEAE
+668 TFVALEEIQQE
-680 ESEVE
+680 
-685 AFVELEET
+685 
-693 QPEMVL
+693 

-712 AEADEQTKKDVQSF
+712 AEADEQTKNDVQSF
-726 ANVLIAET
+726 ANVLLAET
-734 EENKLVVEEALVAE
+734 EENKR
-748 EQPVVEEAPIAE
+748 
-760 GKPVVEEAPVA
+760 VVEEAPVA
-771 EEQLV
+771 EEQRV
-776 VEEALVAEEQP
+776 VEETPVAEEQR
-787 VVEEAPIAEGKS
+787 
-799 VVEEAPVAEEQLVVE
+799 VVEEAPVAEEQRVVE
-814 ETTIAEEKP
+814 EAPVAEEQP
-823 VVPKEEP
+823 VVKKEEP
-830 KREKKRHVPFNV
+830 EREKKRHVPFNV

-848 RTRLMERHAARTSV
+848 RTRLMERHAARANAMQHSV
-862 MQPSMGERVE
+862 NVRVE
-872 NKPVHQVEESPVQ
+872 NRPVQ
-885 QVVVESRVEEQPV
+885 QVVAEPQVEEQPV
-898 KQVVVDP
+898 QQVVAEPQVEEQLVQQVVAEPQVEEQLMQQVVAEP

-916 VEPQVEEQPMQQV
+916 AEPQVEEQPMQQV
-929 VVEPQVKEQPMQ
+929 VVESQVEEQPMQ
-941 QVVVEPQVEVQP
+941 QVVVES
-953 MQQVVVEPQV
+953 
-963 KEQPMQ
+963 
-969 QVVVEPQVKEQP
+969 
-981 MQQVVVEPQVEEQ
+981 QVEEQ
-994 LGQQMVVESQVEEK
+994 SV
-1008 PMQQVVVEQ
+1008 QQVVAEPQMEERPVQQVVEEQ

-1043 VLQTPPT
+1043 VLHTPPT

-1057 LLSIPRQAALDN
+1057 LLSIPQQSALDN
-1069 KEWLEEQKE
+1069 TEWLDEQKE

-1425 KKQMK
+1425 RKQMK
-1430 PNYLFQQEDLLAKTE
+1430 PNYLFKQEDLLAKTE
-1445 QSESEDELFFDACQ
+1445 QAESEDELFFEACQ

-1481 RAARLIEEME
+1481 RAARLIEEMQ

>member
-15 QTAMNKEVP
+15 QTAMNKEVQ
-24 KQIESQPKIPRV
+24 KQVESQPKIPRV

-55 RFPLIPDDGFDEDDV
+55 RFPLVPDNGFDEEDV
-70 REQPRFE
+70 IETGRFE
-77 EQHVQSGV
+77 EQPVQAV
-85 YEDQPTQR
+85 TYENQPIQR
-93 GIKVERSRRPYVE
+93 GIKVERSRRQHVE
-106 KVVATYEEP
+106 KVVSTYEEP
-115 EVQYEPDPEP
+115 EIQYEPEREP
-125 VVKKVSVPSQES
+125 VVKKASTPAQES
-137 SRRPFRPTEMISPIY
+137 NRRPFRPTEMISPIY

-162 VEKQE
+162 EEKQE
-167 EEKEREDLE
+167 EVKEREDLE

-191 KGYTLSAFSEG
+191 KGYTLSHFSEG
-202 QTTTPS
+202 QAPTS
-208 SSGRAGNQQEEQN
+208 SSHERVDEQDQQ
-221 HSKKEE
+221 SKKEE

-241 IERQEPVVEE
+241 IERQEPIVEE
-251 KEVVQEINT
+251 KEVAQEMSA
-260 PQEVSADEFLHKT
+260 PQEVPAAELLHET
-273 IAERT
+273 IAERM
-278 EDAGKEKDVV
+278 EDAKQEKDVV
-288 VSNENSLQE
+288 VENVLQTESLA
-297 ELVDSQVEHEDT
+297 SKVEHEDT
-309 ILAEEMK
+309 ILSEEMK
-316 CNTEIEKQT
+316 RNTEIEQPTIEVEKQAP
-325 SEESV
+325 EESV

-342 IVEIPEEFAEIA
+342 IVEIPEEF
-354 ETEEPEV
+354 
-361 EVTAETE
+361 
-368 ESEEVEVTAET
+368 EEVDVITET

-390 AEESEEVEVTAET
+390 AEESEEVEVIAETEESEEMEVIAET

-409 EVTAE
+409 EVIAE
-414 TEESEEVEVTAEAE
+414 TEESEEVEV
-428 ESEEV
+428 
-433 EVTAE
+433 
-438 TEEFEEVKVIAE
+438 
-450 AEESEE
+450 
-456 AEVTTETEE
+456 
-465 SEEVEEIAE
+465 
-474 TEESEEVEEIAEA
+474 IAEA

-493 EVIAEAEESEEVEVT
+493 EVIAEAEESEEVEV
-508 TETEESEEVEVTAE
+508 
-522 TEESEEV
+522 
-529 EVTAEA
+529 
-535 EESEEVEVTAET
+535 
-547 EEFEEVKVI
+547 
-556 AEAEES
+556 
-562 EEAEVT
+562 
-568 TETEESEEVEEIAET
+568 IAET
-583 EESEEVEEI
+583 
-592 AEAEESEEVEVIAE
+592 EESEEVEVIAE
-606 AEESEEVEVTTETEE
+606 AEESEEVEVI
-621 SEEVEVTAETEE
+621 AETEE

-638 VTAEAEESEEVEV
+638 VIAETEESEEVEV
-651 TAETE
+651 IAETKAPE
-656 EFEEVKVIAEAE
+656 EAE
-668 ESEEVEEIAEAE
+668 PV
-680 ESEVE
+680 V
-685 AFVELEET
+685 LEET
-693 QPEMVL
+693 QQEMVL
-699 DEAIEQKSEFIHV
+699 NEAIEQKNEFIHV

-726 ANVLIAET
+726 ADVLIAEEAAI
-734 EENKLVVEEALVAE
+734 EEEQSVAE
-748 EQPVVEEAPIAE
+748 ET
-760 GKPVVEEAPVA
+760 PVA
-771 EEQLV
+771 EEP
-776 VEEALVAEEQP
+776 P
-787 VVEEAPIAEGKS
+787 VV
-799 VVEEAPVAEEQLVVE
+799 Q
-814 ETTIAEEKP
+814 
-823 VVPKEEP
+823 KEEP

-848 RTRLMERHAARTSV
+848 RARLVERHAARTNA
-862 MQPSMGERVE
+862 MQPSMKERVE
-872 NKPVHQVEESPVQ
+872 NKPVHQVEEQPMQ
-885 QVVVESRVEEQPV
+885 QVAVEPQVEEQPMQ
-898 KQVVVDP
+898 QVAVEP

-929 VVEPQVKEQPMQ
+929 AVEPQVEEQPMQ
-941 QVVVEPQVEVQP
+941 QVAVEPQVE
-953 MQQVVVEPQV
+953 
-963 KEQPMQ
+963 
-969 QVVVEPQVKEQP
+969 EQP
-981 MQQVVVEPQVEEQ
+981 MQQVVVEPQVEEK
-994 LGQQMVVESQVEEK
+994 LVQQVVEPQAEEK
-1008 PMQQVVVEQ
+1008 PMQQVVVEPQVEERPVQQVVVESQQ
-1017 VQKPISSTEVQ
+1017 VQKPISSTEVE
-1028 EKAYVVNQRENDMRN
+1028 EKAYVVNQRENDVRN

-1050 YTVPPLA
+1050 YTIPSLT
-1057 LLSIPRQAALDN
+1057 LLSIPQQAALDN
-1069 KEWLEEQKE
+1069 TEWLEEQKE

-1430 PNYLFQQEDLLAKTE
+1430 PNYLFKQEDLLAKTE
-1445 QSESEDELFFDACQ
+1445 QAESEDELFLDACQ

-1497 EARGTKPRDVLI
+1497 EGRGTKPRDVLI

>member
-24 KQIESQPKIPRV
+24 KQVESQPKFPRV

-55 RFPLIPDDGFDEDDV
+55 RFPLVPDNGFDEEDV
-70 REQPRFE
+70 IETGHFE
-77 EQHVQSGV
+77 EQPVQAV
-85 YEDQPTQR
+85 TYENQPTQR
-93 GIKVERSRRPYVE
+93 GIKVERSRRQYVE

-115 EVQYEPDPEP
+115 EMQYEPEREP
-125 VVKKVSVPSQES
+125 VVKKASAPTQES
-137 SRRPFRPTEMISPIY
+137 NRRPFRPTEMISPIY

-191 KGYTLSAFSEG
+191 KGYALSDFSEG
-202 QTTTPS
+202 QATNS
-208 SSGRAGNQQEEQN
+208 SSHEGVDQRDQQN
-221 HSKKEE
+221 KKEE

-241 IERQEPVVEE
+241 IERQEPIVEE
-251 KEVVQEINT
+251 REVVQEISA
-260 PQEVSADEFLHKT
+260 PQEVPA
-273 IAERT
+273 AELLQQ
-278 EDAGKEKDVV
+278 ESDVV
-288 VSNENSLQE
+288 AKNTLQA
-297 ELVDSQVEHEDT
+297 ELVDSKVEHEDT
-309 ILAEEMK
+309 ILLEETK
-316 CNTEIEKQT
+316 RNTEIEQPTIEVEKQAP
-325 SEESV
+325 EESV

-342 IVEIPEEFAEIA
+342 IVEILEEAEVIA
-354 ETEEPEV
+354 ETEAPEEV
-361 EVTAETE
+361 EVIAETEAPEEVEVVAEAEETEEVEVIAETE
-368 ESEEVEVTAET
+368 ESEEVEVIAEAQ
-379 EESEEVEVIAE
+379 EEVEVIAEAEKLEEVEVIAE
-390 AEESEEVEVTAET
+390 AEESEEVEVIVEAEEPEEVEVIAEAEELEEVEVIAET
-403 EESEEV
+403 EELEEV
-409 EVTAE
+409 E
-414 TEESEEVEVTAEAE
+414 
-428 ESEEV
+428 
-433 EVTAE
+433 
-438 TEEFEEVKVIAE
+438 VIAE

-456 AEVTTETEE
+456 AEV
-465 SEEVEEIAE
+465 
-474 TEESEEVEEIAEA
+474 IAEA

-493 EVIAEAEESEEVEVT
+493 EVIAETEAPEEVEV
-508 TETEESEEVEVTAE
+508 V
-522 TEESEEV
+522 
-529 EVTAEA
+529 AEA
-535 EESEEVEVTAET
+535 EEL
-547 EEFEEVKVI
+547 
-556 AEAEES
+556 
-562 EEAEVT
+562 
-568 TETEESEEVEEIAET
+568 
-583 EESEEVEEI
+583 
-592 AEAEESEEVEVIAE
+592 EEVEVIAE
-606 AEESEEVEVTTETEE
+606 AEEVEVI
-621 SEEVEVTAETEE
+621 AETEE
-633 SEEVE
+633 LEEVE
-638 VTAEAEESEEVEV
+638 
-651 TAETE
+651 
-656 EFEEVKVIAEAE
+656 VIAEAE
-668 ESEEVEEIAEAE
+668 EVEVIAETEELEEVEVVAEAEELEEVEVIAEAE
-680 ESEVE
+680 EQEE
-685 AFVELEET
+685 AEPVALEET
-693 QPEMVL
+693 QQEILL
-699 DEAIEQKSEFIHV
+699 DEAIAQKNEFIHV
-712 AEADEQTKKDVQSF
+712 AEAEEQTKKDVQSF
-726 ANVLIAET
+726 ADVLI
-734 EENKLVVEEALVAE
+734 AE
-748 EQPVVEEAPIAE
+748 EQPVV
-760 GKPVVEEAPVA
+760 
-771 EEQLV
+771 Q
-776 VEEALVAEEQP
+776 
-787 VVEEAPIAEGKS
+787 
-799 VVEEAPVAEEQLVVE
+799 
-814 ETTIAEEKP
+814 
-823 VVPKEEP
+823 KEEP

-848 RTRLMERHAARTSV
+848 RTRLMERHAARTNA
-862 MQPSMGERVE
+862 MQSSMSERVG
-872 NKPVHQVEESPVQ
+872 NKPVQQVEETPVQ
-885 QVVVESRVEEQPV
+885 QVVVE
-898 KQVVVDP
+898 P
-905 QVEEQPMQQVV
+905 QVEEKPMQQVV
-916 VEPQVEEQPMQQV
+916 VEPQVEEKPMQQV
-929 VVEPQVKEQPMQ
+929 VI
-941 QVVVEPQVEVQP
+941 
-953 MQQVVVEPQV
+953 
-963 KEQPMQ
+963 
-969 QVVVEPQVKEQP
+969 
-981 MQQVVVEPQVEEQ
+981 EPQVEEKSV
-994 LGQQMVVESQVEEK
+994 QQVVVESQVEEK
-1008 PMQQVVVEQ
+1008 PVQQEVVEPQVEEKPAQQVVAEQ

-1050 YTVPPLA
+1050 YAIPPLT
-1057 LLSIPRQAALDN
+1057 LLSIPQQAALDN
-1069 KEWLEEQKE
+1069 TQWLDEQKE

-1291 TIVSEREIP
+1291 TIVSGREIP

-1430 PNYLFQQEDLLAKTE
+1430 PNYLFKQEDLLAKTE
-1445 QSESEDELFFDACQ
+1445 QAESEDELFFEACQ

>member
-1 MLDWMKKLFNKEEE
+1 
-15 QTAMNKEVP
+15 EV
-24 KQIESQPKIPRV
+24 
-36 NHYTEAR
+36 
-43 EAQMASRNAGKC
+43 
-55 RFPLIPDDGFDEDDV
+55 
-70 REQPRFE
+70 
-77 EQHVQSGV
+77 
-85 YEDQPTQR
+85 
-93 GIKVERSRRPYVE
+93 
-106 KVVATYEEP
+106 
-115 EVQYEPDPEP
+115 EV
-125 VVKKVSVPSQES
+125 
-137 SRRPFRPTEMISPIY
+137 
-152 GYNRP
+152 
-157 SVEKK
+157 
-162 VEKQE
+162 
-167 EEKEREDLE
+167 
-176 ISVEGKSVVDAWLEK
+176 
-191 KGYTLSAFSEG
+191 
-202 QTTTPS
+202 
-208 SSGRAGNQQEEQN
+208 
-221 HSKKEE
+221 
-227 KSVVDQWLE
+227 
-236 KNGYE
+236 
-241 IERQEPVVEE
+241 
-251 KEVVQEINT
+251 
-260 PQEVSADEFLHKT
+260 
-273 IAERT
+273 
-278 EDAGKEKDVV
+278 
-288 VSNENSLQE
+288 
-297 ELVDSQVEHEDT
+297 
-309 ILAEEMK
+309 
-316 CNTEIEKQT
+316 
-325 SEESV
+325 
-330 IVKAEEKLEETI
+330 
-342 IVEIPEEFAEIA
+342 IA
-354 ETEEPEV
+354 ETE
-361 EVTAETE
+361 A
-368 ESEEVEVTAET
+368 SEEVEVIAET
-379 EESEEVEVIAE
+379 EASEEVEVIAETEASEEVEVIAEAEASEEVEVIAETEASEEAEVIAETEASEEVEVIAE
-390 AEESEEVEVTAET
+390 AEESEEVEV
-403 EESEEV
+403 V
-409 EVTAE
+409 
-414 TEESEEVEVTAEAE
+414 AEA
-428 ESEEV
+428 
-433 EVTAE
+433 
-438 TEEFEEVKVIAE
+438 KDL
-450 AEESEE
+450 
-456 AEVTTETEE
+456 
-465 SEEVEEIAE
+465 
-474 TEESEEVEEIAEA
+474 
-487 EESEEV
+487 EEV
-493 EVIAEAEESEEVEVT
+493 EVIV
-508 TETEESEEVEVTAE
+508 ETEEQ
-522 TEESEEV
+522 
-529 EVTAEA
+529 
-535 EESEEVEVTAET
+535 
-547 EEFEEVKVI
+547 
-556 AEAEES
+556 
-562 EEAEVT
+562 EEAAPV
-568 TETEESEEVEEIAET
+568 A
-583 EESEEVEEI
+583 
-592 AEAEESEEVEVIAE
+592 
-606 AEESEEVEVTTETEE
+606 
-621 SEEVEVTAETEE
+621 
-633 SEEVE
+633 
-638 VTAEAEESEEVEV
+638 
-651 TAETE
+651 
-656 EFEEVKVIAEAE
+656 
-668 ESEEVEEIAEAE
+668 
-680 ESEVE
+680 
-685 AFVELEET
+685 LGET
-693 QPEMVL
+693 QQEILL
-699 DEAIEQKSEFIHV
+699 DEVIEQKNGFIHV

-726 ANVLIAET
+726 ADVLIAE
-734 EENKLVVEEALVAE
+734 EQPVVEEAPVAE

-760 GKPVVEEAPVA
+760 
-771 EEQLV
+771 
-776 VEEALVAEEQP
+776 EQP
-787 VVEEAPIAEGKS
+787 VV
-799 VVEEAPVAEEQLVVE
+799 Q
-814 ETTIAEEKP
+814 
-823 VVPKEEP
+823 KEEP

-848 RTRLMERHAARTSV
+848 RTRLMERHAARANA
-862 MQPSMGERVE
+862 MQSSMSERVE
-872 NKPVHQVEESPVQ
+872 NKPVQQVEETSVQQVEENPVQQVVVESQVEEKPMQQVVVESRVEATPVQ
-885 QVVVESRVEEQPV
+885 QVVVESRVEATPV
-898 KQVVVDP
+898 
-905 QVEEQPMQQVV
+905 QQVV
-916 VEPQVEEQPMQQV
+916 VEPQVEEKPMQQV
-929 VVEPQVKEQPMQ
+929 VVESRVEEKPMQ
-941 QVVVEPQVEVQP
+941 QVIVEP
-953 MQQVVVEPQV
+953 
-963 KEQPMQ
+963 
-969 QVVVEPQVKEQP
+969 
-981 MQQVVVEPQVEEQ
+981 
-994 LGQQMVVESQVEEK
+994 QVEEK

-1050 YTVPPLA
+1050 YAIPPLT
-1057 LLSIPRQAALDN
+1057 LLSIPQQAALDN
-1069 KEWLEEQKE
+1069 TEWLDEQKE

-1291 TIVSEREIP
+1291 TIVSGREIP

-1430 PNYLFQQEDLLAKTE
+1430 PNYLFKQEDLLAKTE
-1445 QSESEDELFFDACQ
+1445 QAESEDELFFDACQ

-1497 EARGTKPRDVLI
+1497 EGRGTKPRDVLI

>member
-24 KQIESQPKIPRV
+24 KQVESQPKIPRV

-55 RFPLIPDDGFDEDDV
+55 RFPLVPDNGFDEEDV
-70 REQPRFE
+70 IETGHFEKPPVQAVTYENQPI
-77 EQHVQSGV
+77 
-85 YEDQPTQR
+85 QR
-93 GIKVERSRRPYVE
+93 GIKVERSRRQYVE
-106 KVVATYEEP
+106 KVVSTYEEP
-115 EVQYEPDPEP
+115 EIQYEPEREP
-125 VVKKVSVPSQES
+125 VVKKASTPAQES
-137 SRRPFRPTEMISPIY
+137 NRRPFRPTEMISPIY

-162 VEKQE
+162 EEKQE
-167 EEKEREDLE
+167 EVKEREDLE

-191 KGYTLSAFSEG
+191 KGYTLSDFSEG
-202 QTTTPS
+202 QASTS
-208 SSGRAGNQQEEQN
+208 SSHEGVDQQDQQ
-221 HSKKEE
+221 SKKEE

-241 IERQEPVVEE
+241 IERQEPIVE
-251 KEVVQEINT
+251 EVVQEMSA
-260 PQEVSADEFLHKT
+260 PQEVPAAELLHET
-273 IAERT
+273 IAERM
-278 EDAGKEKDVV
+278 EDTKQEKDVV
-288 VSNENSLQE
+288 AKNILQAE
-297 ELVDSQVEHEDT
+297 SVDSKVEHEDT
-309 ILAEEMK
+309 ILSEEIK
-316 CNTEIEKQT
+316 RNTEIEQPTIEVEKQAP
-325 SEESV
+325 EESV

-342 IVEIPEEFAEIA
+342 IVEIPEEVEVIA
-354 ETEEPEV
+354 EP
-361 EVTAETE
+361 
-368 ESEEVEVTAET
+368 

-390 AEESEEVEVTAET
+390 P
-403 EESEEV
+403 
-409 EVTAE
+409 
-414 TEESEEVEVTAEAE
+414 
-428 ESEEV
+428 
-433 EVTAE
+433 
-438 TEEFEEVKVIAE
+438 
-450 AEESEE
+450 
-456 AEVTTETEE
+456 
-465 SEEVEEIAE
+465 
-474 TEESEEVEEIAEA
+474 

-493 EVIAEAEESEEVEVT
+493 EVIAEPEESEEVE
-508 TETEESEEVEVTAE
+508 A
-522 TEESEEV
+522 
-529 EVTAEA
+529 
-535 EESEEVEVTAET
+535 
-547 EEFEEVKVI
+547 I
-556 AEAEES
+556 AEAEERK
-562 EEAEVT
+562 
-568 TETEESEEVEEIAET
+568 EVEA
-583 EESEEVEEI
+583 I
-592 AEAEESEEVEVIAE
+592 AEAEERKEVEVIAE
-606 AEESEEVEVTTETEE
+606 TEEQKEVE
-621 SEEVEVTAETEE
+621 A
-633 SEEVE
+633 
-638 VTAEAEESEEVEV
+638 
-651 TAETE
+651 
-656 EFEEVKVIAEAE
+656 IAEAE
-668 ESEEVEEIAEAE
+668 ERKEVEVIAETEAPEEVEP
-680 ESEVE
+680 V
-685 AFVELEET
+685 VLEET
-693 QPEMVL
+693 QQEMVL
-699 DEAIEQKSEFIHV
+699 NEAIEQKNEFIHF

-726 ANVLIAET
+726 ADVLIT
-734 EENKLVVEEALVAE
+734 
-748 EQPVVEEAPIAE
+748 
-760 GKPVVEEAPVA
+760 
-771 EEQLV
+771 
-776 VEEALVAEEQP
+776 
-787 VVEEAPIAEGKS
+787 
-799 VVEEAPVAEEQLVVE
+799 EEQLVVE
-814 ETTIAEEKP
+814 ETPIVEEQPVAEEAP
-823 VVPKEEP
+823 VVEEQPVAEEAPVVEKQPVAEETSVVEEQSVVEETPIVEEQPVVQKEEP

-848 RTRLMERHAARTSV
+848 RARLMERHTSRTNA
-862 MQPSMGERVE
+862 MQPSMSERVE
-872 NKPVHQVEESPVQ
+872 NKPVHQVEEQ
-885 QVVVESRVEEQPV
+885 
-898 KQVVVDP
+898 P
-905 QVEEQPMQQVV
+905 QVEEKPMQQVV
-916 VEPQVEEQPMQQV
+916 VEPQVEE
-929 VVEPQVKEQPMQ
+929 K
-941 QVVVEPQVEVQP
+941 
-953 MQQVVVEPQV
+953 
-963 KEQPMQ
+963 
-969 QVVVEPQVKEQP
+969 P
-981 MQQVVVEPQVEEQ
+981 MQQVVVEPQVEEKPM
-994 LGQQMVVESQVEEK
+994 QQVVVEPQVEEK
-1008 PMQQVVVEQ
+1008 PMQQVVVEPQVEEKTMQQVVVEPQVEEKPMQQVVVEPQVEERPMQQVVVEPQVEEKPMQQVVEPQVQPVQQVVAEQ
-1017 VQKPISSTEVQ
+1017 VQKPISSTEVE
-1028 EKAYVVNQRENDMRN
+1028 EKAYVVNQRENDVRN

-1050 YTVPPLA
+1050 YTIPSLT
-1057 LLSIPRQAALDN
+1057 LLSIPQQAALDN
-1069 KEWLEEQKE
+1069 TEWLEEQKE

-1430 PNYLFQQEDLLAKTE
+1430 PNYLFKQEDLLAKTE
-1445 QSESEDELFFDACQ
+1445 QAESEDELFLDACQ

>member
-1 MLDWMKKLFNKEEE
+1 EEV
-15 QTAMNKEVP
+15 EV
-24 KQIESQPKIPRV
+24 
-36 NHYTEAR
+36 
-43 EAQMASRNAGKC
+43 
-55 RFPLIPDDGFDEDDV
+55 
-70 REQPRFE
+70 
-77 EQHVQSGV
+77 
-85 YEDQPTQR
+85 
-93 GIKVERSRRPYVE
+93 
-106 KVVATYEEP
+106 
-115 EVQYEPDPEP
+115 
-125 VVKKVSVPSQES
+125 
-137 SRRPFRPTEMISPIY
+137 
-152 GYNRP
+152 
-157 SVEKK
+157 
-162 VEKQE
+162 
-167 EEKEREDLE
+167 
-176 ISVEGKSVVDAWLEK
+176 
-191 KGYTLSAFSEG
+191 
-202 QTTTPS
+202 
-208 SSGRAGNQQEEQN
+208 
-221 HSKKEE
+221 
-227 KSVVDQWLE
+227 
-236 KNGYE
+236 
-241 IERQEPVVEE
+241 
-251 KEVVQEINT
+251 
-260 PQEVSADEFLHKT
+260 
-273 IAERT
+273 
-278 EDAGKEKDVV
+278 
-288 VSNENSLQE
+288 
-297 ELVDSQVEHEDT
+297 
-309 ILAEEMK
+309 
-316 CNTEIEKQT
+316 
-325 SEESV
+325 
-330 IVKAEEKLEETI
+330 
-342 IVEIPEEFAEIA
+342 IA
-354 ETEEPEV
+354 ETEELEEV
-361 EVTAETE
+361 EVIAETE
-368 ESEEVEVTAET
+368 ESEEVEVIAET

-390 AEESEEVEVTAET
+390 AEESEEVEV
-403 EESEEV
+403 
-409 EVTAE
+409 
-414 TEESEEVEVTAEAE
+414 
-428 ESEEV
+428 
-433 EVTAE
+433 
-438 TEEFEEVKVIAE
+438 IAE

-456 AEVTTETEE
+456 AEVIAEINAPVVETF
-465 SEEVEEIAE
+465 VALEEIQQE
-474 TEESEEVEEIAEA
+474 
-487 EESEEV
+487 
-493 EVIAEAEESEEVEVT
+493 
-508 TETEESEEVEVTAE
+508 
-522 TEESEEV
+522 
-529 EVTAEA
+529 
-535 EESEEVEVTAET
+535 
-547 EEFEEVKVI
+547 
-556 AEAEES
+556 
-562 EEAEVT
+562 
-568 TETEESEEVEEIAET
+568 
-583 EESEEVEEI
+583 
-592 AEAEESEEVEVIAE
+592 
-606 AEESEEVEVTTETEE
+606 
-621 SEEVEVTAETEE
+621 
-633 SEEVE
+633 
-638 VTAEAEESEEVEV
+638 
-651 TAETE
+651 
-656 EFEEVKVIAEAE
+656 
-668 ESEEVEEIAEAE
+668 
-680 ESEVE
+680 
-685 AFVELEET
+685 
-693 QPEMVL
+693 

-726 ANVLIAET
+726 ADVLI
-734 EENKLVVEEALVAE
+734 AE
-748 EQPVVEEAPIAE
+748 EQPVVEEAPIVEEQSVAE
-760 GKPVVEEAPVA
+760 EAPVVEEQQVEEETPVAEEQRVVEEAPVA
-771 EEQLV
+771 EEQRVEEEAPV
-776 VEEALVAEEQP
+776 VEEQSVVEEQPVAEETPVAEEQP
-787 VVEEAPIAEGKS
+787 VV
-799 VVEEAPVAEEQLVVE
+799 Q
-814 ETTIAEEKP
+814 
-823 VVPKEEP
+823 KEEP

-848 RTRLMERHAARTSV
+848 RTRLMERHAARANA
-862 MQPSMGERVE
+862 MQPSANVRVE
-872 NKPVHQVEESPVQ
+872 NKPVQQEVAEPQVEEHPVQ
-885 QVVVESRVEEQPV
+885 QVVAE
-898 KQVVVDP
+898 P
-905 QVEEQPMQQVV
+905 QVEKHPVQQVV
-916 VEPQVEEQPMQQV
+916 EKSQVEEHPVQQVVAEPQVEEQPMQQV
-929 VVEPQVKEQPMQ
+929 VA
-941 QVVVEPQVEVQP
+941 EPQVEEHPVQQEVAEP
-953 MQQVVVEPQV
+953 QVEEHPVQQVVA
-963 KEQPMQ
+963 
-969 QVVVEPQVKEQP
+969 
-981 MQQVVVEPQVEEQ
+981 EPQVEEQ
-994 LGQQMVVESQVEEK
+994 
-1008 PMQQVVVEQ
+1008 PIQQVVVEQ

-1043 VLQTPPT
+1043 VLHTPPT

-1057 LLSIPRQAALDN
+1057 LLSIPQQSALDN
-1069 KEWLEEQKE
+1069 TEWLEEQKE

-1430 PNYLFQQEDLLAKTE
+1430 PNYLFKQEDLLAKTE
-1445 QSESEDELFFDACQ
+1445 QAESEDELFFEACQ

-1481 RAARLIEEME
+1481 RAARLIEEMQ

>member
-24 KQIESQPKIPRV
+24 KQVESQPKIPRV

-55 RFPLIPDDGFDEDDV
+55 RFPLVPDNGFDEEDV
-70 REQPRFE
+70 IETGHFE
-77 EQHVQSGV
+77 EQPVQAV
-85 YEDQPTQR
+85 TYENEPIQR
-93 GIKVERSRRPYVE
+93 GIKVERSRRQYVE
-106 KVVATYEEP
+106 KVVSTYEEP
-115 EVQYEPDPEP
+115 EMQYEPEREP
-125 VVKKVSVPSQES
+125 VVKKASTPAQES
-137 SRRPFRPTEMISPIY
+137 NRRPFRPTEMISPIY

-162 VEKQE
+162 EEKQE
-167 EEKEREDLE
+167 EVKEREDLE

-191 KGYTLSAFSEG
+191 KGYTLSDFSEG
-202 QTTTPS
+202 QAPTS
-208 SSGRAGNQQEEQN
+208 SSHRAANEQGEQQYED
-221 HSKKEE
+221 SKKEE

-241 IERQEPVVEE
+241 IERQEPIVEE
-251 KEVVQEINT
+251 KEVVQEMSA
-260 PQEVSADEFLHKT
+260 PQEVPAAELLHET
-273 IAERT
+273 IAERM
-278 EDAGKEKDVV
+278 EGAKQESDVV
-288 VSNENSLQE
+288 DKNILQE
-297 ELVDSQVEHEDT
+297 ELVDSKVEHEDT
-309 ILAEEMK
+309 ILSEEIK
-316 CNTEIEKQT
+316 RSTEIEQPTIEVEKQAP
-325 SEESV
+325 EESV

-342 IVEIPEEFAEIA
+342 VVEIPEEVEGIA
-354 ETEEPEV
+354 EAEEP
-361 EVTAETE
+361 
-368 ESEEVEVTAET
+368 EEVEVIMEAEELEEVEVIVEA

-390 AEESEEVEVTAET
+390 AEELEEVE
-403 EESEEV
+403 
-409 EVTAE
+409 
-414 TEESEEVEVTAEAE
+414 
-428 ESEEV
+428 
-433 EVTAE
+433 
-438 TEEFEEVKVIAE
+438 VIAE
-450 AEESEE
+450 AEEL
-456 AEVTTETEE
+456 
-465 SEEVEEIAE
+465 EEVEVIAE
-474 TEESEEVEEIAEA
+474 AEELEEVEVIAEAEELEEVEVIAEAEELEEVEVIAEAEELEEVEVIAEA

-493 EVIAEAEESEEVEVT
+493 EVIAEAEESEEVEVI
-508 TETEESEEVEVTAE
+508 AK
-522 TEESEEV
+522 
-529 EVTAEA
+529 A
-535 EESEEVEVTAET
+535 EEP
-547 EEFEEVKVI
+547 
-556 AEAEES
+556 
-562 EEAEVT
+562 
-568 TETEESEEVEEIAET
+568 EEVEEL
-583 EESEEVEEI
+583 EEVEPV
-592 AEAEESEEVEVIAE
+592 A
-606 AEESEEVEVTTETEE
+606 
-621 SEEVEVTAETEE
+621 
-633 SEEVE
+633 
-638 VTAEAEESEEVEV
+638 
-651 TAETE
+651 
-656 EFEEVKVIAEAE
+656 
-668 ESEEVEEIAEAE
+668 
-680 ESEVE
+680 
-685 AFVELEET
+685 LEEM
-693 QPEMVL
+693 QQEMVL
-699 DEAIEQKSEFIHV
+699 NEAIEQKNEFIHV

-726 ANVLIAET
+726 ADVLIAEEQRFA
-734 EENKLVVEEALVAE
+734 EETSVVEE
-748 EQPVVEEAPIAE
+748 QSVVEEAPIAE
-760 GKPVVEEAPVA
+760 EQPVAEEAPVVEEQPVA
-771 EEQLV
+771 EEAPV
-776 VEEALVAEEQP
+776 VEEQP
-787 VVEEAPIAEGKS
+787 VV
-799 VVEEAPVAEEQLVVE
+799 Q
-814 ETTIAEEKP
+814 
-823 VVPKEEP
+823 KEEP

-848 RTRLMERHAARTSV
+848 RARLMERHASRTNA
-862 MQPSMGERVE
+862 MQSSMSERVE
-872 NKPVHQVEESPVQ
+872 NKPVHQVEEQ
-885 QVVVESRVEEQPV
+885 
-898 KQVVVDP
+898 P
-905 QVEEQPMQQVV
+905 QVEEKPMQQVIVEPQVEEKQMQQVVEPQVEEKPMQQVIVEPQVEEKQMQQVVEPQVEEKPMQQVV

-929 VVEPQVKEQPMQ
+929 M
-941 QVVVEPQVEVQP
+941 
-953 MQQVVVEPQV
+953 
-963 KEQPMQ
+963 
-969 QVVVEPQVKEQP
+969 
-981 MQQVVVEPQVEEQ
+981 VEPQVEEAQ
-994 LGQQMVVESQVEEK
+994 PV
-1008 PMQQVVVEQ
+1008 QQVVAEQ
-1017 VQKPISSTEVQ
+1017 VQKPISSTEVE
-1028 EKAYVVNQRENDMRN
+1028 EKAYVVNQRENDVRN

-1050 YTVPPLA
+1050 YTIPSLT
-1057 LLSIPRQAALDN
+1057 LLSIPQQAALDN
-1069 KEWLEEQKE
+1069 TEWLEEQKE

-1291 TIVSEREIP
+1291 TIVSGREIP

-1430 PNYLFQQEDLLAKTE
+1430 PNYLFKQEDLLAKTE
-1445 QSESEDELFFDACQ
+1445 QAESEDELFLDACQ

-1497 EARGTKPRDVLI
+1497 EGRGTKPRDVLI

>member
-15 QTAMNKEVP
+15 KTAMNKEVP
-24 KQIESQPKIPRV
+24 KQIVSQPKIPRV

-55 RFPLIPDDGFDEDDV
+55 RFPLIPDNGFDEEDV
-70 REQPRFE
+70 RELPNFE
-77 EQHVQSGV
+77 EQPIQRGT
-85 YEDQPTQR
+85 YEEQPTQR
-93 GIKVERSRRPYVE
+93 GTKVERSRRPYVE
-106 KVVATYEEP
+106 TEAPTYEEP
-115 EVQYEPDPEP
+115 ELQYEPEPEP
-125 VVKKVSVPSQES
+125 VVKKAFVPSQES
-137 SRRPFRPTEMISPIY
+137 NRRPFRPTEMISPIY

-157 SVEKK
+157 SVETK
-162 VEKQE
+162 VVQE

-176 ISVEGKSVVDAWLEK
+176 ISVEGKAVVDAWLEK
-191 KGYTLSAFSEG
+191 KGYTLSDFSEVLQG
-202 QTTTPS
+202 S
-208 SSGRAGNQQEEQN
+208 SSVKNERSN
-221 HSKKEE
+221 KVEE
-227 KSVVDQWLE
+227 KSVVDAWLE

-241 IERQEPVVEE
+241 VERQAPSLEE
-251 KEVVQEINT
+251 
-260 PQEVSADEFLHKT
+260 SLSDDLLHKT
-273 IAERT
+273 VGQHVEEEATIVQALKQEQDVVALSST
-278 EDAGKEKDVV
+278 ED
-288 VSNENSLQE
+288 NEETLQE
-297 ELVDSQVEHEDT
+297 ESIDSKVEHVYS
-309 ILAEEMK
+309 ILTEENE
-316 CNTEIEKQT
+316 CNTEIEETVAEVAANQV
-325 SEESV
+325 EEETLEDVV
-330 IVKAEEKLEETI
+330 IVKADEKLEETI
-342 IVEIPEEFAEIA
+342 TIEIPDAFE
-354 ETEEPEV
+354 
-361 EVTAETE
+361 E
-368 ESEEVEVTAET
+368 ESK
-379 EESEEVEVIAE
+379 E
-390 AEESEEVEVTAET
+390 AEEAAEL
-403 EESEEV
+403 EESK
-409 EVTAE
+409 
-414 TEESEEVEVTAEAE
+414 EAE
-428 ESEEV
+428 EAAELEES
-433 EVTAE
+433 
-438 TEEFEEVKVIAE
+438 KE
-450 AEESEE
+450 AEEAAELEESKE
-456 AEVTTETEE
+456 AEEVVELEESKEAEEVAELEESKEAEEVVGLEE
-465 SEEVEEIAE
+465 SEEVEEVVE
-474 TEESEEVEEIAEA
+474 LEGSEEA
-487 EESEEV
+487 EEA
-493 EVIAEAEESEEVEVT
+493 AEL
-508 TETEESEEVEVTAE
+508 
-522 TEESEEV
+522 
-529 EVTAEA
+529 
-535 EESEEVEVTAET
+535 
-547 EEFEEVKVI
+547 
-556 AEAEES
+556 EES
-562 EEAEVT
+562 EEAEEVA
-568 TETEESEEVEEIAET
+568 ELEEPK
-583 EESEEVEEI
+583 
-592 AEAEESEEVEVIAE
+592 EAEEVVELEGSEE
-606 AEESEEVEVTTETEE
+606 AEEVVELEESKEIESVTEFALEETPQEEVIEETMNTGSLEN
-621 SEEVEVTAETEE
+621 
-633 SEEVE
+633 
-638 VTAEAEESEEVEV
+638 
-651 TAETE
+651 
-656 EFEEVKVIAEAE
+656 IA
-668 ESEEVEEIAEAE
+668 VEEQPVISQQETIEFME
-680 ESEVE
+680 ESEV
-685 AFVELEET
+685 FV
-693 QPEMVL
+693 PV
-699 DEAIEQKSEFIHV
+699 S
-712 AEADEQTKKDVQSF
+712 EADEQTKKDVQSF
-726 ANVLIAET
+726 ANVLIEEAE
-734 EENKLVVEEALVAE
+734 EKKQVVEE
-748 EQPVVEEAPIAE
+748 QPAA
-760 GKPVVEEAPVA
+760 
-771 EEQLV
+771 Q
-776 VEEALVAEEQP
+776 
-787 VVEEAPIAEGKS
+787 
-799 VVEEAPVAEEQLVVE
+799 
-814 ETTIAEEKP
+814 
-823 VVPKEEP
+823 KEEP

-848 RTRLMERHAARTSV
+848 RKKLMERHAVRTNVTQSTV
-862 MQPSMGERVE
+862 GERVTE
-872 NKPVHQVEESPVQ
+872 K
-885 QVVVESRVEEQPV
+885 
-898 KQVVVDP
+898 
-905 QVEEQPMQQVV
+905 PMQQVV
-916 VEPQVEEQPMQQV
+916 VEA
-929 VVEPQVKEQPMQ
+929 
-941 QVVVEPQVEVQP
+941 
-953 MQQVVVEPQV
+953 
-963 KEQPMQ
+963 
-969 QVVVEPQVKEQP
+969 
-981 MQQVVVEPQVEEQ
+981 
-994 LGQQMVVESQVEEK
+994 QVEEK
-1008 PMQQVVVEQ
+1008 PMQQVVVEAQ
-1017 VQKPISSTEVQ
+1017 VEEKPMQQVVVEAQVEEKPMQQVVVETQVEEKPMQQVVVETQAEEKPMQQVVVEAQVEEKPMQQVVVEAQVEEKPMQQVVVEAQVEEKPMQQVVVEAQVEEKPMQQVVVEAQVVVEPQVEEKPMQQVVVAEQVQ
-1028 EKAYVVNQRENDMRN
+1028 EKAYVVNQKENDMRN
-1043 VLQTPPT
+1043 VLQTPPK
-1050 YTVPPLA
+1050 YEFPPLT
-1057 LLSIPRQAALDN
+1057 LLSIPQQAALDN
-1069 KEWLEEQKE
+1069 TEWLEEQEE
-1078 LLDTTFN
+1078 LLNTTFN

-1225 PHEVKLM
+1225 PHEVKLI

-1291 TIVSEREIP
+1291 TIVSGREIP

-1361 NIPTRIAFTVSSQ
+1361 NIPTRISFTVSSQ

-1413 SDDEIEKTVDHV
+1413 SDDEIERTVDHV

-1430 PNYLFQQEDLLAKTE
+1430 PNYLFKQEDLLAKSE

>member
-55 RFPLIPDDGFDEDDV
+55 RFPLVPDNGFDEEDESEV
-70 REQPRFE
+70 NRFE
-77 EQHVQSGV
+77 EQPVQGV
-85 YEDQPTQR
+85 TYEEPTAQR

-106 KVVATYEEP
+106 KVVSTYEEP
-115 EVQYEPDPEP
+115 EVQYEPVRES
-125 VVKKVSVPSQES
+125 VVKKASTPAQES
-137 SRRPFRPTEMISPIY
+137 NRRPFRPTEMISPIY

-162 VEKQE
+162 EEKQE
-167 EEKEREDLE
+167 EVKEREDLE

-191 KGYTLSAFSEG
+191 KGYTLSDFSEG
-202 QTTTPS
+202 QAPTS
-208 SSGRAGNQQEEQN
+208 SSHRAANQQGEQQYKEN
-221 HSKKEE
+221 KKEE

-241 IERQEPVVEE
+241 IERQVPLVEE
-251 KEVVQEINT
+251 KEVIQEMST
-260 PQEVSADEFLHKT
+260 PQEVSADELLHKT
-273 IAERT
+273 VAEQM
-278 EDAGKEKDVV
+278 ESAKLEKDVV
-288 VSNENSLQE
+288 VLNENNLQE
-297 ELVDSQVEHEDT
+297 ELVASKVEHEDT
-309 ILAEEMK
+309 ILSEEIK
-316 CNTEIEKQT
+316 RNTEIKQPTIEVEKQAP
-325 SEESV
+325 EESV

-342 IVEIPEEFAEIA
+342 IVEIPEEVSKVEVIA
-354 ETEEPEV
+354 ETEEFEEVVMETEAPEEV
-361 EVTAETE
+361 EVITETEESEEAEVIAEAEESEEVEVITETEELEEVEVIAEAEESEEVEVITETEELEEVEVIAETEELEEVEVITETE
-368 ESEEVEVTAET
+368 ESEEVEVITETEESEEAEVIAEV

-390 AEESEEVEVTAET
+390 AEESEEA
-403 EESEEV
+403 
-409 EVTAE
+409 
-414 TEESEEVEVTAEAE
+414 
-428 ESEEV
+428 
-433 EVTAE
+433 
-438 TEEFEEVKVIAE
+438 
-450 AEESEE
+450 
-456 AEVTTETEE
+456 
-465 SEEVEEIAE
+465 
-474 TEESEEVEEIAEA
+474 
-487 EESEEV
+487 
-493 EVIAEAEESEEVEVT
+493 EVIAEINAPVVETFV
-508 TETEESEEVEVTAE
+508 AL
-522 TEESEEV
+522 
-529 EVTAEA
+529 
-535 EESEEVEVTAET
+535 
-547 EEFEEVKVI
+547 
-556 AEAEES
+556 
-562 EEAEVT
+562 
-568 TETEESEEVEEIAET
+568 EEIQQE
-583 EESEEVEEI
+583 
-592 AEAEESEEVEVIAE
+592 
-606 AEESEEVEVTTETEE
+606 
-621 SEEVEVTAETEE
+621 
-633 SEEVE
+633 
-638 VTAEAEESEEVEV
+638 
-651 TAETE
+651 
-656 EFEEVKVIAEAE
+656 
-668 ESEEVEEIAEAE
+668 
-680 ESEVE
+680 
-685 AFVELEET
+685 
-693 QPEMVL
+693 

-726 ANVLIAET
+726 ADVLI
-734 EENKLVVEEALVAE
+734 AE
-748 EQPVVEEAPIAE
+748 EQPVVE
-760 GKPVVEEAPVA
+760 
-771 EEQLV
+771 
-776 VEEALVAEEQP
+776 
-787 VVEEAPIAEGKS
+787 
-799 VVEEAPVAEEQLVVE
+799 
-814 ETTIAEEKP
+814 
-823 VVPKEEP
+823 KEEP

-848 RTRLMERHAARTSV
+848 RTRLMERHAARANA
-862 MQPSMGERVE
+862 MQPSANVRVE
-872 NKPVHQVEESPVQ
+872 NKPVQQEVAEPQVEERPVQQVAAEPQMEEHPVQ
-885 QVVVESRVEEQPV
+885 QVVA
-898 KQVVVDP
+898 KP
-905 QVEEQPMQQVV
+905 QVEEQTMKQVVAEPQVEERPVQQVV
-916 VEPQVEEQPMQQV
+916 AEPQVEEHPVQQVVAEPQVEEQPI
-929 VVEPQVKEQPMQ
+929 
-941 QVVVEPQVEVQP
+941 
-953 MQQVVVEPQV
+953 
-963 KEQPMQ
+963 
-969 QVVVEPQVKEQP
+969 
-981 MQQVVVEPQVEEQ
+981 
-994 LGQQMVVESQVEEK
+994 
-1008 PMQQVVVEQ
+1008 QQVVVEQ

-1043 VLQTPPT
+1043 VLHTPPT

-1057 LLSIPRQAALDN
+1057 LLSIPQQSALDN
-1069 KEWLEEQKE
+1069 TEWLEEQKE

-1430 PNYLFQQEDLLAKTE
+1430 PNYLFKQEDLLAKTE
-1445 QSESEDELFFDACQ
+1445 QAESEDELFLDACQ

-1497 EARGTKPRDVLI
+1497 EGRGTKPRDVLI

>member
-55 RFPLIPDDGFDEDDV
+55 RFPLVPDNGFDEEDESEV
-70 REQPRFE
+70 NRFE
-77 EQHVQSGV
+77 EQPVQGV
-85 YEDQPTQR
+85 TYEEPTAQR

-106 KVVATYEEP
+106 KVVSTYEEP
-115 EVQYEPDPEP
+115 EVQYEPVRES
-125 VVKKVSVPSQES
+125 VVKKASAPSQES
-137 SRRPFRPTEMISPIY
+137 NRRPFRPTEMISPIY

-162 VEKQE
+162 EEKQE
-167 EEKEREDLE
+167 EVKEREDLE

-191 KGYTLSAFSEG
+191 KGYTLSDFSEG
-202 QTTTPS
+202 QATS
-208 SSGRAGNQQEEQN
+208 SASGEVVEQQGQQ
-221 HSKKEE
+221 SKKEE

-241 IERQEPVVEE
+241 IERQVPLVEE
-251 KEVVQEINT
+251 KEVIQEMST
-260 PQEVSADEFLHKT
+260 PQEVSADELLHKT
-273 IAERT
+273 VAEQM
-278 EDAGKEKDVV
+278 ESAKLEKDVV
-288 VSNENSLQE
+288 VLNENNLQE
-297 ELVDSQVEHEDT
+297 ELVASKVEHEDT
-309 ILAEEMK
+309 ILSEEIK
-316 CNTEIEKQT
+316 RNTEIKQPTIEVEKQAP
-325 SEESV
+325 EESV

-342 IVEIPEEFAEIA
+342 IVEIPEE
-354 ETEEPEV
+354 V
-361 EVTAETE
+361 
-368 ESEEVEVTAET
+368 SK
-379 EESEEVEVIAE
+379 VEVI
-390 AEESEEVEVTAET
+390 
-403 EESEEV
+403 
-409 EVTAE
+409 
-414 TEESEEVEVTAEAE
+414 
-428 ESEEV
+428 
-433 EVTAE
+433 AE
-438 TEEFEEVKVIAE
+438 TEEFEEVVMETEAPEEVEVITE
-450 AEESEE
+450 TEESEE
-456 AEVTTETEE
+456 AEV
-465 SEEVEEIAE
+465 
-474 TEESEEVEEIAEA
+474 IAEA

-493 EVIAEAEESEEVEVT
+493 EVIAET
-508 TETEESEEVEVTAE
+508 
-522 TEESEEV
+522 
-529 EVTAEA
+529 
-535 EESEEVEVTAET
+535 
-547 EEFEEVKVI
+547 
-556 AEAEES
+556 
-562 EEAEVT
+562 
-568 TETEESEEVEEIAET
+568 
-583 EESEEVEEI
+583 
-592 AEAEESEEVEVIAE
+592 EESEEVEVIAE
-606 AEESEEVEVTTETEE
+606 TEE
-621 SEEVEVTAETEE
+621 SEEVG
-633 SEEVE
+633 
-638 VTAEAEESEEVEV
+638 
-651 TAETE
+651 
-656 EFEEVKVIAEAE
+656 VIAEAE
-668 ESEEVEEIAEAE
+668 EVEVIAEINAPV
-680 ESEVE
+680 VE
-685 AFVELEET
+685 TFVALEDIQQEA
-693 QPEMVL
+693 
-699 DEAIEQKSEFIHV
+699 EAIEQKSEFIHV

-726 ANVLIAET
+726 ADVLIAE
-734 EENKLVVEEALVAE
+734 K
-748 EQPVVEEAPIAE
+748 QPA
-760 GKPVVEEAPVA
+760 VEEAPVA
-771 EEQLV
+771 EEQRV
-776 VEEALVAEEQP
+776 VEEAPVVEEQSVVEEQPVVEETPVAEEQP
-787 VVEEAPIAEGKS
+787 VV
-799 VVEEAPVAEEQLVVE
+799 Q
-814 ETTIAEEKP
+814 
-823 VVPKEEP
+823 KEEP

-848 RTRLMERHAARTSV
+848 RTRLMERHAARANA
-862 MQPSMGERVE
+862 MQPSANVRVE
-872 NKPVHQVEESPVQ
+872 NKPVQQEVAEPQVEEHPVQ
-885 QVVVESRVEEQPV
+885 QVVA
-898 KQVVVDP
+898 
-905 QVEEQPMQQVV
+905 
-916 VEPQVEEQPMQQV
+916 EPQVEEQPI
-929 VVEPQVKEQPMQ
+929 
-941 QVVVEPQVEVQP
+941 
-953 MQQVVVEPQV
+953 
-963 KEQPMQ
+963 
-969 QVVVEPQVKEQP
+969 
-981 MQQVVVEPQVEEQ
+981 
-994 LGQQMVVESQVEEK
+994 
-1008 PMQQVVVEQ
+1008 QQVVVEQ

-1043 VLQTPPT
+1043 VLHTPPT

-1057 LLSIPRQAALDN
+1057 LLSIPQQSALDN
-1069 KEWLEEQKE
+1069 TEWLEEQKE

-1430 PNYLFQQEDLLAKTE
+1430 PNYLFKQEDLLAKTE
-1445 QSESEDELFFDACQ
+1445 QAESEDELFFEACQ

-1481 RAARLIEEME
+1481 RAARLIEEMQ

>member
-15 QTAMNKEVP
+15 KTVMNKEVP
-24 KQIESQPKIPRV
+24 AQIESQPKIPRV

-55 RFPLIPDDGFDEDDV
+55 RFPLIPDNGFDEEDV
-70 REQPRFE
+70 RELPNFE
-77 EQHVQSGV
+77 EQPIQRGA
-85 YEDQPTQR
+85 YEEQPTQR

-106 KVVATYEEP
+106 TEAPTYEEP
-115 EVQYEPDPEP
+115 ELQYEPEPEP
-125 VVKKVSVPSQES
+125 VVKKAFVPSQES
-137 SRRPFRPTEMISPIY
+137 NRRPFRPTEMISPIY

-157 SVEKK
+157 SVETK
-162 VEKQE
+162 VVQE
-167 EEKEREDLE
+167 EEKVREDLE
-176 ISVEGKSVVDAWLEK
+176 ISVEGKAVVDAWLEK
-191 KGYTLSAFSEG
+191 KGYTLSDFSG
-202 QTTTPS
+202 VLQGS
-208 SSGRAGNQQEEQN
+208 SSVKNGVNERSN
-221 HSKKEE
+221 KVEE
-227 KSVVDQWLE
+227 KSVVDTWLE

-241 IERQEPVVEE
+241 VERQAPSLEE
-251 KEVVQEINT
+251 
-260 PQEVSADEFLHKT
+260 SLSDDLLHKT
-273 IAERT
+273 VGQHVEEEATIVQALKQEQDVVALSST
-278 EDAGKEKDVV
+278 ED
-288 VSNENSLQE
+288 NEETLQE
-297 ELVDSQVEHEDT
+297 ESIDSKVEHVYS
-309 ILAEEMK
+309 ILTEENE
-316 CNTEIEKQT
+316 CNTEIEETVAEVAANQV
-325 SEESV
+325 EEETLEDVV
-330 IVKAEEKLEETI
+330 IVKADEKLEETI
-342 IVEIPEEFAEIA
+342 TIEIPDAFEEAK
-354 ETEEPEV
+354 
-361 EVTAETE
+361 
-368 ESEEVEVTAET
+368 
-379 EESEEVEVIAE
+379 E
-390 AEESEEVEVTAET
+390 AEEV
-403 EESEEV
+403 
-409 EVTAE
+409 
-414 TEESEEVEVTAEAE
+414 
-428 ESEEV
+428 
-433 EVTAE
+433 
-438 TEEFEEVKVIAE
+438 
-450 AEESEE
+450 
-456 AEVTTETEE
+456 
-465 SEEVEEIAE
+465 
-474 TEESEEVEEIAEA
+474 
-487 EESEEV
+487 
-493 EVIAEAEESEEVEVT
+493 
-508 TETEESEEVEVTAE
+508 
-522 TEESEEV
+522 
-529 EVTAEA
+529 
-535 EESEEVEVTAET
+535 
-547 EEFEEVKVI
+547 
-556 AEAEES
+556 
-562 EEAEVT
+562 
-568 TETEESEEVEEIAET
+568 
-583 EESEEVEEI
+583 
-592 AEAEESEEVEVIAE
+592 
-606 AEESEEVEVTTETEE
+606 
-621 SEEVEVTAETEE
+621 
-633 SEEVE
+633 
-638 VTAEAEESEEVEV
+638 
-651 TAETE
+651 
-656 EFEEVKVIAEAE
+656 
-668 ESEEVEEIAEAE
+668 
-680 ESEVE
+680 
-685 AFVELEET
+685 VELEET
-693 QPEMVL
+693 E
-699 DEAIEQKSEFIHV
+699 EAIEEVVELEKSEEATEEVVELEKPEEAAEEVVELEKSEEAVEEVVELEKSEEATEEVVELEETKEATEEV
-712 AEADEQTKKDVQSF
+712 AELEEAKEATEEVVELEETKEATEEVVELEKPEEATEEVVELEKSEEAAEEVVELEKPEEATEEVVELEETEEAIEEVAELEKSEEATEEVVELEETKEAAEEVMELEKSEEVTEEVVELEETKEATEEVVELEKPEEAAEEVAELEEAEEATEEVVELEKPEEATEEVAELEGTKEEEPISQETVIEETMNTDLVENTPVAEQPVISQQETITFKEESEVFVPVSETDEQTKKDVQNF
-726 ANVLIAET
+726 ANVLI
-734 EENKLVVEEALVAE
+734 EEAEEKKQVAE
-748 EQPVVEEAPIAE
+748 EQP
-760 GKPVVEEAPVA
+760 
-771 EEQLV
+771 
-776 VEEALVAEEQP
+776 ALQ
-787 VVEEAPIAEGKS
+787 I
-799 VVEEAPVAEEQLVVE
+799 
-814 ETTIAEEKP
+814 
-823 VVPKEEP
+823 EEP

-848 RTRLMERHAARTSV
+848 RKKLMERHAARTNV
-862 MQPSMGERVE
+862 MQSTVSERVE
-872 NKPVHQVEESPVQ
+872 EKPVQQVVVEPQAEEKPVQQMVVDPQVEEKPVQQVVVNPQVEESPVQ
-885 QVVVESRVEEQPV
+885 QVVVEAQVEEKPMQ
-898 KQVVVDP
+898 QVVVEA
-905 QVEEQPMQQVV
+905 QVEEKPMQQVV
-916 VEPQVEEQPMQQV
+916 VEPQVEE
-929 VVEPQVKEQPMQ
+929 
-941 QVVVEPQVEVQP
+941 
-953 MQQVVVEPQV
+953 
-963 KEQPMQ
+963 
-969 QVVVEPQVKEQP
+969 
-981 MQQVVVEPQVEEQ
+981 
-994 LGQQMVVESQVEEK
+994 K
-1008 PMQQVVVEQ
+1008 PMQQVVVAGQ
-1017 VQKPISSTEVQ
+1017 VQEPISSTEVQ
-1028 EKAYVVNQRENDMRN
+1028 EKAYVVNQKENDMRN
-1043 VLQTPPT
+1043 VLQAPPK
-1050 YTVPPLA
+1050 YELPPLT
-1057 LLSIPRQAALDN
+1057 LLSIPQQAALDN
-1069 KEWLEEQKE
+1069 TEWLEEQEE
-1078 LLDTTFN
+1078 LLNTTFN

-1225 PHEVKLM
+1225 PHEVKLI

-1291 TIVSEREIP
+1291 TIVSGREIP

-1413 SDDEIEKTVDHV
+1413 SDDEIERTVDHV

-1430 PNYLFQQEDLLAKTE
+1430 PNYLFKQEDLLAKSE

-1497 EARGTKPRDVLI
+1497 EGRGTKPRDVLI

>member
-1 MLDWMKKLFNKEEE
+1 
-15 QTAMNKEVP
+15 T
-24 KQIESQPKIPRV
+24 
-36 NHYTEAR
+36 
-43 EAQMASRNAGKC
+43 
-55 RFPLIPDDGFDEDDV
+55 
-70 REQPRFE
+70 
-77 EQHVQSGV
+77 
-85 YEDQPTQR
+85 
-93 GIKVERSRRPYVE
+93 
-106 KVVATYEEP
+106 
-115 EVQYEPDPEP
+115 
-125 VVKKVSVPSQES
+125 
-137 SRRPFRPTEMISPIY
+137 
-152 GYNRP
+152 
-157 SVEKK
+157 
-162 VEKQE
+162 
-167 EEKEREDLE
+167 
-176 ISVEGKSVVDAWLEK
+176 
-191 KGYTLSAFSEG
+191 
-202 QTTTPS
+202 
-208 SSGRAGNQQEEQN
+208 
-221 HSKKEE
+221 
-227 KSVVDQWLE
+227 
-236 KNGYE
+236 
-241 IERQEPVVEE
+241 
-251 KEVVQEINT
+251 
-260 PQEVSADEFLHKT
+260 
-273 IAERT
+273 
-278 EDAGKEKDVV
+278 
-288 VSNENSLQE
+288 E
-297 ELVDSQVEHEDT
+297 EL
-309 ILAEEMK
+309 
-316 CNTEIEKQT
+316 
-325 SEESV
+325 
-330 IVKAEEKLEETI
+330 
-342 IVEIPEEFAEIA
+342 
-354 ETEEPEV
+354 
-361 EVTAETE
+361 
-368 ESEEVEVTAET
+368 EEVEV
-379 EESEEVEVIAE
+379 
-390 AEESEEVEVTAET
+390 
-403 EESEEV
+403 
-409 EVTAE
+409 
-414 TEESEEVEVTAEAE
+414 
-428 ESEEV
+428 
-433 EVTAE
+433 
-438 TEEFEEVKVIAE
+438 
-450 AEESEE
+450 
-456 AEVTTETEE
+456 
-465 SEEVEEIAE
+465 IAE
-474 TEESEEVEEIAEA
+474 TEESEEA
-487 EESEEV
+487 
-493 EVIAEAEESEEVEVT
+493 EVIAEINAPVVETFV
-508 TETEESEEVEVTAE
+508 AL
-522 TEESEEV
+522 
-529 EVTAEA
+529 
-535 EESEEVEVTAET
+535 
-547 EEFEEVKVI
+547 
-556 AEAEES
+556 
-562 EEAEVT
+562 
-568 TETEESEEVEEIAET
+568 EEIQQE
-583 EESEEVEEI
+583 
-592 AEAEESEEVEVIAE
+592 
-606 AEESEEVEVTTETEE
+606 
-621 SEEVEVTAETEE
+621 
-633 SEEVE
+633 
-638 VTAEAEESEEVEV
+638 
-651 TAETE
+651 
-656 EFEEVKVIAEAE
+656 
-668 ESEEVEEIAEAE
+668 
-680 ESEVE
+680 
-685 AFVELEET
+685 
-693 QPEMVL
+693 

-726 ANVLIAET
+726 ADVLI
-734 EENKLVVEEALVAE
+734 VEE
-748 EQPVVEEAPIAE
+748 Q
-760 GKPVVEEAPVA
+760 PVVEEAPVA
-771 EEQLV
+771 EEQQV
-776 VEEALVAEEQP
+776 VEEAPVVEEQSVVEEAPVVEEQPVAEETPVAEEQP
-787 VVEEAPIAEGKS
+787 VV
-799 VVEEAPVAEEQLVVE
+799 Q
-814 ETTIAEEKP
+814 
-823 VVPKEEP
+823 KEEP

-848 RTRLMERHAARTSV
+848 RTRLMERHAARANA
-862 MQPSMGERVE
+862 MQPSANVRVE
-872 NKPVHQVEESPVQ
+872 NKPVQQEVAEPQVEERPVQ
-885 QVVVESRVEEQPV
+885 QVVA
-898 KQVVVDP
+898 KP

-916 VEPQVEEQPMQQV
+916 AEPQVEERPVQQEVAEPQVEEQPMQQV
-929 VVEPQVKEQPMQ
+929 VA
-941 QVVVEPQVEVQP
+941 EPQVEERPV
-953 MQQVVVEPQV
+953 QQVVAEPQV
-963 KEQPMQ
+963 EEHPVQ
-969 QVVVEPQVKEQP
+969 QVVA
-981 MQQVVVEPQVEEQ
+981 EPQVEEQ
-994 LGQQMVVESQVEEK
+994 
-1008 PMQQVVVEQ
+1008 PIQQVVVEQ

-1043 VLQTPPT
+1043 VLHTPPT

-1057 LLSIPRQAALDN
+1057 LLSIPQQSALDN
-1069 KEWLEEQKE
+1069 TEWLEEQKE

-1430 PNYLFQQEDLLAKTE
+1430 PNYLFKQEDLLAKTE
-1445 QSESEDELFFDACQ
+1445 QAESEDELFLDACQ

-1497 EARGTKPRDVLI
+1497 EGRGTKPRDVLI

>member
-15 QTAMNKEVP
+15 QTAINKEVP
-24 KQIESQPKIPRV
+24 KQIESQSKIPRV

-55 RFPLIPDDGFDEDDV
+55 RFPLVPDNGFDEEDV
-70 REQPRFE
+70 IATGHFE
-77 EQHVQSGV
+77 EQPVQV
-85 YEDQPTQR
+85 VTYENQPTQR
-93 GIKVERSRRPYVE
+93 GIKVERSRRQYVE
-106 KVVATYEEP
+106 QVVSTYEEP
-115 EVQYEPDPEP
+115 EVQYEPEREP
-125 VVKKVSVPSQES
+125 VVKKASAPSQES
-137 SRRPFRPTEMISPIY
+137 NRRPFRPTEMISPIY

-191 KGYTLSAFSEG
+191 KGYTLSDFSEG
-202 QTTTPS
+202 QATTS
-208 SSGRAGNQQEEQN
+208 SSHEGVDQRDQQ
-221 HSKKEE
+221 SKKEE

-241 IERQEPVVEE
+241 IERQQPIVE
-251 KEVVQEINT
+251 KEVVQEISAQQAV
-260 PQEVSADEFLHKT
+260 PAGEVPHQT
-273 IAERT
+273 IAERM
-278 EDAGKEKDVV
+278 EDAKQESDVV
-288 VSNENSLQE
+288 AKNILQT
-297 ELVDSQVEHEDT
+297 ELVDSKVEHEDT
-309 ILAEEMK
+309 ILSEETK
-316 CNTEIEKQT
+316 RNTEIEQPTIEVEKQAP
-325 SEESV
+325 EESV

-342 IVEIPEEFAEIA
+342 VVEIQEEVEAIAEAEAPEELEVIAETKESEEVEVITETEAPEEAEVIA
-354 ETEEPEV
+354 ETEESEEAEV
-361 EVTAETE
+361 IAETE
-368 ESEEVEVTAET
+368 ESEEVEVIAETEVPEEVEVIAETKESEEVEVITETEAQEEAEVITETEAQEEAEVIAET

-390 AEESEEVEVTAET
+390 AEELEKVEVITETEAPEEVEA
-403 EESEEV
+403 
-409 EVTAE
+409 
-414 TEESEEVEVTAEAE
+414 
-428 ESEEV
+428 
-433 EVTAE
+433 
-438 TEEFEEVKVIAE
+438 IAE
-450 AEESEE
+450 AE
-456 AEVTTETEE
+456 AP
-465 SEEVEEIAE
+465 
-474 TEESEEVEEIAEA
+474 
-487 EESEEV
+487 EEV
-493 EVIAEAEESEEVEVT
+493 EVIAEAEELEKVEV
-508 TETEESEEVEVTAE
+508 
-522 TEESEEV
+522 
-529 EVTAEA
+529 
-535 EESEEVEVTAET
+535 
-547 EEFEEVKVI
+547 
-556 AEAEES
+556 
-562 EEAEVT
+562 
-568 TETEESEEVEEIAET
+568 IAET
-583 EESEEVEEI
+583 EESEVEVITETEEP
-592 AEAEESEEVEVIAE
+592 EEVEVIAE
-606 AEESEEVEVTTETEE
+606 AEELEKVEVITETEAPE
-621 SEEVEVTAETEE
+621 
-633 SEEVE
+633 
-638 VTAEAEESEEVEV
+638 EAESV
-651 TAETE
+651 A
-656 EFEEVKVIAEAE
+656 
-668 ESEEVEEIAEAE
+668 
-680 ESEVE
+680 
-685 AFVELEET
+685 LEET
-693 QPEMVL
+693 QQEMVL
-699 DEAIEQKSEFIHV
+699 NEAIEQTNEFIHV
-712 AEADEQTKKDVQSF
+712 AEAEEQAKKDVQSF
-726 ANVLIAET
+726 ADVLIAE
-734 EENKLVVEEALVAE
+734 EQQVVEEAPIAE

-760 GKPVVEEAPVA
+760 EQRVVEEAPIA
-771 EEQLV
+771 EEQPI
-776 VEEALVAEEQP
+776 VEEAPIAEEQP
-787 VVEEAPIAEGKS
+787 VVEEAPIAEEQP
-799 VVEEAPVAEEQLVVE
+799 VVEEAPIAEEQPIVQ
-814 ETTIAEEKP
+814 
-823 VVPKEEP
+823 KEEP

-848 RTRLMERHAARTSV
+848 RTRLMERHAARVNAMQSSV
-862 MQPSMGERVE
+862 SERVE
-872 NKPVHQVEESPVQ
+872 NKPVQQVEETPV
-885 QVVVESRVEEQPV
+885 
-898 KQVVVDP
+898 P
-905 QVEEQPMQQVV
+905 QVEEKPMQQVV
-916 VEPQVEEQPMQQV
+916 VEPQVEERSMQQV
-929 VVEPQVKEQPMQ
+929 VA
-941 QVVVEPQVEVQP
+941 
-953 MQQVVVEPQV
+953 
-963 KEQPMQ
+963 
-969 QVVVEPQVKEQP
+969 
-981 MQQVVVEPQVEEQ
+981 
-994 LGQQMVVESQVEEK
+994 
-1008 PMQQVVVEQ
+1008 EQ

-1050 YTVPPLA
+1050 YAIPPLT
-1057 LLSIPRQAALDN
+1057 LLSIPQQAALDN
-1069 KEWLEEQKE
+1069 TEWLDEQKE

-1291 TIVSEREIP
+1291 TIVSGREIP

-1425 KKQMK
+1425 RKQMK
-1430 PNYLFQQEDLLAKTE
+1430 PNYLFKQEDLLAKTE
-1445 QSESEDELFFDACQ
+1445 QAESEDELFFDACQ

-1497 EARGTKPRDVLI
+1497 EGRGTKPRDVLI

>member
-55 RFPLIPDDGFDEDDV
+55 RFPLVPDNGFDEEDESEV
-70 REQPRFE
+70 NRFE
-77 EQHVQSGV
+77 EQPVQGV
-85 YEDQPTQR
+85 TYEEPTAQR

-106 KVVATYEEP
+106 KVVSTYEEP
-115 EVQYEPDPEP
+115 EVQYEPVRES
-125 VVKKVSVPSQES
+125 VVKKASVPSQES
-137 SRRPFRPTEMISPIY
+137 NRRPFRPTEMISPIY

-162 VEKQE
+162 EEKQE
-167 EEKEREDLE
+167 EVKEREDLE

-191 KGYTLSAFSEG
+191 KGYTLSDFSEG
-202 QTTTPS
+202 QAPTS
-208 SSGRAGNQQEEQN
+208 SSHRAANQQGEQQYEEN
-221 HSKKEE
+221 KKEE

-241 IERQEPVVEE
+241 IERQVPLVEE
-251 KEVVQEINT
+251 KEVIQEMST
-260 PQEVSADEFLHKT
+260 PQEVSADELLHKT
-273 IAERT
+273 VAEQM
-278 EDAGKEKDVV
+278 ESAKLEKDVV
-288 VSNENSLQE
+288 VLNKNNLQE
-297 ELVDSQVEHEDT
+297 ELVASKVEHEDT
-309 ILAEEMK
+309 ILSEEIK
-316 CNTEIEKQT
+316 RNTEIKQPTIEVEKQAP
-325 SEESV
+325 EESV

-342 IVEIPEEFAEIA
+342 IVEILEEVSKVEVIA
-354 ETEEPEV
+354 ETEEFEEVVMETEAPEEV
-361 EVTAETE
+361 EVITETE
-368 ESEEVEVTAET
+368 ESEEA
-379 EESEEVEVIAE
+379 EVIAE
-390 AEESEEVEVTAET
+390 AEESEEVEVITET
-403 EESEEV
+403 EELEEV
-409 EVTAE
+409 EV
-414 TEESEEVEVTAEAE
+414 
-428 ESEEV
+428 
-433 EVTAE
+433 
-438 TEEFEEVKVIAE
+438 
-450 AEESEE
+450 
-456 AEVTTETEE
+456 
-465 SEEVEEIAE
+465 IAE
-474 TEESEEVEEIAEA
+474 TEELEEVEVIAEA

-493 EVIAEAEESEEVEVT
+493 EVIAEAEESEE
-508 TETEESEEVEVTAE
+508 A
-522 TEESEEV
+522 
-529 EVTAEA
+529 
-535 EESEEVEVTAET
+535 
-547 EEFEEVKVI
+547 
-556 AEAEES
+556 
-562 EEAEVT
+562 
-568 TETEESEEVEEIAET
+568 
-583 EESEEVEEI
+583 
-592 AEAEESEEVEVIAE
+592 EVIAE
-606 AEESEEVEVTTETEE
+606 INAPVVETFV
-621 SEEVEVTAETEE
+621 AL
-633 SEEVE
+633 
-638 VTAEAEESEEVEV
+638 
-651 TAETE
+651 
-656 EFEEVKVIAEAE
+656 
-668 ESEEVEEIAEAE
+668 EEIQQE
-680 ESEVE
+680 
-685 AFVELEET
+685 
-693 QPEMVL
+693 
-699 DEAIEQKSEFIHV
+699 DEAIEQKSEFIYV

-726 ANVLIAET
+726 ADVLIAE
-734 EENKLVVEEALVAE
+734 
-748 EQPVVEEAPIAE
+748 EQR
-760 GKPVVEEAPVA
+760 VVEEAPVA
-771 EEQLV
+771 EEQQV
-776 VEEALVAEEQP
+776 VEEAPVVEEQSVVEEAPVVEEQPVAEETLVAEEQR
-787 VVEEAPIAEGKS
+787 
-799 VVEEAPVAEEQLVVE
+799 VVEEAPVAEEQQVVE
-814 ETTIAEEKP
+814 EAPVVEEQSVVEEAPVVEEQPVAEETPVAEEQP
-823 VVPKEEP
+823 VVQKEEP

-848 RTRLMERHAARTSV
+848 RTRLMERHAARANA
-862 MQPSMGERVE
+862 MQPSANVRVE
-872 NKPVHQVEESPVQ
+872 NKPVQQEVAEPQVEERPVQ
-885 QVVVESRVEEQPV
+885 QVVAE
-898 KQVVVDP
+898 P
-905 QVEEQPMQQVV
+905 QVEERPVQQEVA
-916 VEPQVEEQPMQQV
+916 EPQVEEQPMQQV
-929 VVEPQVKEQPMQ
+929 VAEPQVEERPVQQVVAEPQVEEQPMQ
-941 QVVVEPQVEVQP
+941 QVVAEPQVEERPV
-953 MQQVVVEPQV
+953 QQVVAEPQV
-963 KEQPMQ
+963 EEHPVQ
-969 QVVVEPQVKEQP
+969 QVVA
-981 MQQVVVEPQVEEQ
+981 EPQVEEQ
-994 LGQQMVVESQVEEK
+994 
-1008 PMQQVVVEQ
+1008 PIQQVVVEQ

-1043 VLQTPPT
+1043 VLHTPPT

-1057 LLSIPRQAALDN
+1057 LLSIPQQSALDN
-1069 KEWLEEQKE
+1069 TEWLEEQKE

-1232 LIDPKMVELAPYNS
+1232 LIDPKMVELAPYNA

-1430 PNYLFQQEDLLAKTE
+1430 PNYLFKQEDLLAKTE
-1445 QSESEDELFFDACQ
+1445 QAESEDELFFEACQ

-1481 RAARLIEEME
+1481 RAARLIEEMQ

>member
-24 KQIESQPKIPRV
+24 KQVESQPKIPRV

-55 RFPLIPDDGFDEDDV
+55 RFPLVPDNGFDEEDV
-70 REQPRFE
+70 IEAGHFE
-77 EQHVQSGV
+77 EQPVQAV
-85 YEDQPTQR
+85 TYENQPIQR
-93 GIKVERSRRPYVE
+93 GIKVERSRRQYVE
-106 KVVATYEEP
+106 KVVSTYEEP
-115 EVQYEPDPEP
+115 EMQYEPNREP
-125 VVKKVSVPSQES
+125 VVKKASTPAQES
-137 SRRPFRPTEMISPIY
+137 NRRPFRPTEMISPIY

-162 VEKQE
+162 EEKQE
-167 EEKEREDLE
+167 EVKEREDLE

-191 KGYTLSAFSEG
+191 KGYALSDFSEG
-202 QTTTPS
+202 QAPTS
-208 SSGRAGNQQEEQN
+208 SSHEGVDQQDQQ
-221 HSKKEE
+221 SKKEE

-241 IERQEPVVEE
+241 IERQEPIVEE
-251 KEVVQEINT
+251 KEVFQEISA
-260 PQEVSADEFLHKT
+260 PQEVSADELLHKT
-273 IAERT
+273 VAEQM
-278 EDAGKEKDVV
+278 ESAKLEKDVV
-288 VSNENSLQE
+288 VLNENNLQE
-297 ELVDSQVEHEDT
+297 ELVASKVEHEDT
-309 ILAEEMK
+309 ILSEEIK
-316 CNTEIEKQT
+316 RNTEIKQPTIEVEKQAP
-325 SEESV
+325 EESV

-342 IVEIPEEFAEIA
+342 IVEIPEEVSKVEVIA
-354 ETEEPEV
+354 ETEEFEEVVMETEAPEEV
-361 EVTAETE
+361 EVIAEAKEVEVIAETE
-368 ESEEVEVTAET
+368 ESEEVEVIAEAKELEEVEVIAET
-379 EESEEVEVIAE
+379 EESEEAEVIAEAEELEEVEVIAE
-390 AEESEEVEVTAET
+390 AEESEEVEVITET

-409 EVTAE
+409 EV
-414 TEESEEVEVTAEAE
+414 
-428 ESEEV
+428 
-433 EVTAE
+433 
-438 TEEFEEVKVIAE
+438 I
-450 AEESEE
+450 
-456 AEVTTETEE
+456 TET
-465 SEEVEEIAE
+465 
-474 TEESEEVEEIAEA
+474 

-493 EVIAEAEESEEVEVT
+493 EVIAEV
-508 TETEESEEVEVTAE
+508 
-522 TEESEEV
+522 
-529 EVTAEA
+529 
-535 EESEEVEVTAET
+535 
-547 EEFEEVKVI
+547 
-556 AEAEES
+556 EES
-562 EEAEVT
+562 EEAEVIAEINAPVV
-568 TETEESEEVEEIAET
+568 ETFVALEEIQQE
-583 EESEEVEEI
+583 
-592 AEAEESEEVEVIAE
+592 
-606 AEESEEVEVTTETEE
+606 
-621 SEEVEVTAETEE
+621 
-633 SEEVE
+633 
-638 VTAEAEESEEVEV
+638 
-651 TAETE
+651 
-656 EFEEVKVIAEAE
+656 
-668 ESEEVEEIAEAE
+668 
-680 ESEVE
+680 
-685 AFVELEET
+685 
-693 QPEMVL
+693 

-726 ANVLIAET
+726 ADVLIAE
-734 EENKLVVEEALVAE
+734 
-748 EQPVVEEAPIAE
+748 EQSVVEEAPIVEEQSVAE
-760 GKPVVEEAPVA
+760 EAPVVEEQQVEEETPVAEEQRVEEEAPVA
-771 EEQLV
+771 EEQRVEEEAPV
-776 VEEALVAEEQP
+776 VEEQSVVEEQPVAEETPVAEEQP
-787 VVEEAPIAEGKS
+787 VV
-799 VVEEAPVAEEQLVVE
+799 Q
-814 ETTIAEEKP
+814 
-823 VVPKEEP
+823 KEEP

-848 RTRLMERHAARTSV
+848 RTRLMERHAARANA
-862 MQPSMGERVE
+862 MQPSANVRVE
-872 NKPVHQVEESPVQ
+872 NKPVQQEVAEPQVEEHPVQ
-885 QVVVESRVEEQPV
+885 QVVAEPQMEEHPV
-898 KQVVVDP
+898 QQVVAEPQVEKHPVQQVVEKP
-905 QVEEQPMQQVV
+905 QVEEHPVQQVV
-916 VEPQVEEQPMQQV
+916 AEPQVEEQPMQQV
-929 VVEPQVKEQPMQ
+929 VA
-941 QVVVEPQVEVQP
+941 EPQVEEHPVQQEVAEP
-953 MQQVVVEPQV
+953 QVEEHPVQQVVA
-963 KEQPMQ
+963 
-969 QVVVEPQVKEQP
+969 
-981 MQQVVVEPQVEEQ
+981 EPQVEEQ
-994 LGQQMVVESQVEEK
+994 
-1008 PMQQVVVEQ
+1008 PIQQVVVEQ

-1043 VLQTPPT
+1043 VLHTPPT

-1057 LLSIPRQAALDN
+1057 LLSIPQQSALDN
-1069 KEWLEEQKE
+1069 TEWLEEQKE

-1430 PNYLFQQEDLLAKTE
+1430 PNYLFKQEDLLAKTE
-1445 QSESEDELFFDACQ
+1445 QAESEDELFFEACQ

-1481 RAARLIEEME
+1481 RAARLIEEMQ

>member
-15 QTAMNKEVP
+15 QTAMNKEAM

-70 REQPRFE
+70 RELPHFE
-77 EQHVQSGV
+77 EQPVQRGI
-85 YEDQPTQR
+85 YEEQPTQR
-93 GIKVERSRRPYVE
+93 GIKVERSRRQYVE
-106 KVVATYEEP
+106 NAVSTYEEP

-125 VVKKVSVPSQES
+125 VVKKVSVSPQES

-162 VEKQE
+162 EEKQE

-191 KGYTLSAFSEG
+191 KGYTLSYFSEG
-202 QTTTPS
+202 KAPTS
-208 SSGRAGNQQEEQN
+208 SSHQDVDQQGQQ
-221 HSKKEE
+221 SKKEE

-251 KEVVQEINT
+251 KEVIQEINT
-260 PQEVSADEFLHKT
+260 PQEVSADELLHKT
-273 IAERT
+273 VAERM
-278 EDAGKEKDVV
+278 EDAEQEKDVV
-288 VSNENSLQE
+288 VLNENILQE
-297 ELVDSQVEHEDT
+297 ELVDSKVEHEDT
-309 ILAEEMK
+309 ILSEEIK
-316 CNTEIEKQT
+316 CNTEIEQPIMEVEKQAP
-325 SEESV
+325 EESV

-342 IVEIPEEFAEIA
+342 IVEIPEELGEVAEVMAEAEETEEAEVMAEAEVVVEAEETEEAEVMVEAEETEEAEVMAEMEETEEAEVIA
-354 ETEEPEV
+354 ETEG
-361 EVTAETE
+361 
-368 ESEEVEVTAET
+368 
-379 EESEEVEVIAE
+379 
-390 AEESEEVEVTAET
+390 
-403 EESEEV
+403 
-409 EVTAE
+409 
-414 TEESEEVEVTAEAE
+414 
-428 ESEEV
+428 
-433 EVTAE
+433 
-438 TEEFEEVKVIAE
+438 
-450 AEESEE
+450 
-456 AEVTTETEE
+456 
-465 SEEVEEIAE
+465 
-474 TEESEEVEEIAEA
+474 
-487 EESEEV
+487 
-493 EVIAEAEESEEVEVT
+493 
-508 TETEESEEVEVTAE
+508 
-522 TEESEEV
+522 
-529 EVTAEA
+529 
-535 EESEEVEVTAET
+535 
-547 EEFEEVKVI
+547 
-556 AEAEES
+556 
-562 EEAEVT
+562 
-568 TETEESEEVEEIAET
+568 
-583 EESEEVEEI
+583 
-592 AEAEESEEVEVIAE
+592 
-606 AEESEEVEVTTETEE
+606 
-621 SEEVEVTAETEE
+621 
-633 SEEVE
+633 
-638 VTAEAEESEEVEV
+638 
-651 TAETE
+651 
-656 EFEEVKVIAEAE
+656 
-668 ESEEVEEIAEAE
+668 
-680 ESEVE
+680 SEVE
-685 AFVELEET
+685 AIVELEET
-693 QPEMVL
+693 QQEMVL
-699 DEAIEQKSEFIHV
+699 DEAIEQKNEFIHV
-712 AEADEQTKKDVQSF
+712 AEADEQTMEDVQSF

-734 EENKLVVEEALVAE
+734 EESKPVAEEGPVAEEQPVAEEGPVAEEQPVAEEGPVAEEQPAAEEQPVAEEGPVAE
-748 EQPVVEEAPIAE
+748 EQPVVEE
-760 GKPVVEEAPVA
+760 GPVAKEQPVA
-771 EEQLV
+771 EEGPAA
-776 VEEALVAEEQP
+776 EEQPVAEEGPVAEEQP
-787 VVEEAPIAEGKS
+787 VVEEG
-799 VVEEAPVAEEQLVVE
+799 PVAKEQPIVQ
-814 ETTIAEEKP
+814 
-823 VVPKEEP
+823 KEEP

-848 RTRLMERHAARTSV
+848 RTRLMERHAARTSA
-862 MQPSMGERVE
+862 MQSSMSERVE
-872 NKPVHQVEESPVQ
+872 NKPVHQLEEQPTQQMVVEPRVEEQPTQQMVVEPRVEEQPVQ
-885 QVVVESRVEEQPV
+885 QVVVE
-898 KQVVVDP
+898 P
-905 QVEEQPMQQVV
+905 QVEEKPMQQVVVEPQVEEKPMQQVVVEPQVEEKPMQQVV
-916 VEPQVEEQPMQQV
+916 VEPQVEEQPA
-929 VVEPQVKEQPMQ
+929 
-941 QVVVEPQVEVQP
+941 
-953 MQQVVVEPQV
+953 
-963 KEQPMQ
+963 
-969 QVVVEPQVKEQP
+969 
-981 MQQVVVEPQVEEQ
+981 
-994 LGQQMVVESQVEEK
+994 QQMVVESRMEEQPVQQMVVESRVEER
-1008 PMQQVVVEQ
+1008 PVQQMVAGQ
-1017 VQKPISSTEVQ
+1017 VQKPSSSTEPQ

-1057 LLSIPRQAALDN
+1057 LLSIPQQSALDN
-1069 KEWLEEQKE
+1069 TEWLEEQKE

-1225 PHEVKLM
+1225 PHEVKLI

-1430 PNYLFQQEDLLAKTE
+1430 PNYLFKQEDLLAKSE
-1445 QSESEDELFFDACQ
+1445 QSESEDELFLDACQ

-1497 EARGTKPRDVLI
+1497 EGRGTKPRDVLI

-1514 AAMQETNV
+1514 AAMQETNI

>member
-24 KQIESQPKIPRV
+24 KQVESQPKIPRV

-55 RFPLIPDDGFDEDDV
+55 RFPLVPDNGFDEEDV
-70 REQPRFE
+70 IETGHFE
-77 EQHVQSGV
+77 EQPVQAV
-85 YEDQPTQR
+85 TYENEPIQR
-93 GIKVERSRRPYVE
+93 GIKVERSRRQYVE
-106 KVVATYEEP
+106 KVVSTYEEP
-115 EVQYEPDPEP
+115 EMQYEPEREP
-125 VVKKVSVPSQES
+125 VVKKASTPAQES
-137 SRRPFRPTEMISPIY
+137 NRRPFRPTEMISPIY

-162 VEKQE
+162 EEKQE
-167 EEKEREDLE
+167 EVKEREDLE

-191 KGYTLSAFSEG
+191 KGYTLSDFSEG
-202 QTTTPS
+202 QAPTS
-208 SSGRAGNQQEEQN
+208 SSHRAANEQGERQYEE
-221 HSKKEE
+221 SKKEE

-241 IERQEPVVEE
+241 IERQEPIVEE
-251 KEVVQEINT
+251 KEVVQEMSA
-260 PQEVSADEFLHKT
+260 PQEVPAAELLHET
-273 IAERT
+273 IAERM
-278 EDAGKEKDVV
+278 EGAKQESDVV
-288 VSNENSLQE
+288 DKNILQE
-297 ELVDSQVEHEDT
+297 ELVDSKVEHEDT
-309 ILAEEMK
+309 ILSEEIK
-316 CNTEIEKQT
+316 RSTEIEQPTIEVEKQAP
-325 SEESV
+325 EESV

-342 IVEIPEEFAEIA
+342 VVEIPEEVEVIA
-354 ETEEPEV
+354 EAEEP
-361 EVTAETE
+361 
-368 ESEEVEVTAET
+368 EEVEVIAET

-390 AEESEEVEVTAET
+390 TEESEEVEVIAETEESEEVEVIAETEELEEVEVTAET
-403 EESEEV
+403 EELEEV
-409 EVTAE
+409 EVVAETEELEEVEVIAETEKLEELEEVEVIAE
-414 TEESEEVEVTAEAE
+414 TEESEEVEV
-428 ESEEV
+428 
-433 EVTAE
+433 
-438 TEEFEEVKVIAE
+438 
-450 AEESEE
+450 
-456 AEVTTETEE
+456 
-465 SEEVEEIAE
+465 IAE
-474 TEESEEVEEIAEA
+474 TEAPEEVEPVA
-487 EESEEV
+487 
-493 EVIAEAEESEEVEVT
+493 
-508 TETEESEEVEVTAE
+508 
-522 TEESEEV
+522 
-529 EVTAEA
+529 
-535 EESEEVEVTAET
+535 
-547 EEFEEVKVI
+547 
-556 AEAEES
+556 
-562 EEAEVT
+562 
-568 TETEESEEVEEIAET
+568 
-583 EESEEVEEI
+583 
-592 AEAEESEEVEVIAE
+592 
-606 AEESEEVEVTTETEE
+606 
-621 SEEVEVTAETEE
+621 
-633 SEEVE
+633 
-638 VTAEAEESEEVEV
+638 
-651 TAETE
+651 
-656 EFEEVKVIAEAE
+656 
-668 ESEEVEEIAEAE
+668 
-680 ESEVE
+680 
-685 AFVELEET
+685 LEEM
-693 QPEMVL
+693 QQEMVL
-699 DEAIEQKSEFIHV
+699 NEAIEQKNEFIHV
-712 AEADEQTKKDVQSF
+712 AVADEQTKKDVQSF
-726 ANVLIAET
+726 ADVLIAE
-734 EENKLVVEEALVAE
+734 EQSVVEETPIVEEQPVAE
-748 EQPVVEEAPIAE
+748 EAPVVEEQSVVEETPIVEEAPVVEGQSVVEEAPIAE
-760 GKPVVEEAPVA
+760 EQPVAEETSVVEEQPVAEETSIVEEQPVAEEAPV
-771 EEQLV
+771 V
-776 VEEALVAEEQP
+776 EEQP
-787 VVEEAPIAEGKS
+787 VV
-799 VVEEAPVAEEQLVVE
+799 Q
-814 ETTIAEEKP
+814 
-823 VVPKEEP
+823 KEEP

-848 RTRLMERHAARTSV
+848 RARLMERHASRTNG
-862 MQPSMGERVE
+862 MQSSMSERVE
-872 NKPVHQVEESPVQ
+872 NKPVHQVEEQ
-885 QVVVESRVEEQPV
+885 
-898 KQVVVDP
+898 P
-905 QVEEQPMQQVV
+905 QVEEKPMQQVV
-916 VEPQVEEQPMQQV
+916 VEPQVEEKQMQQ
-929 VVEPQVKEQPMQ
+929 
-941 QVVVEPQVEVQP
+941 VVEPQVE
-953 MQQVVVEPQV
+953 E
-963 KEQPMQ
+963 K
-969 QVVVEPQVKEQP
+969 P
-981 MQQVVVEPQVEEQ
+981 MQQVVVEPQVEEKPM
-994 LGQQMVVESQVEEK
+994 QQVVVEPQVEEK
-1008 PMQQVVVEQ
+1008 PMQQVVVEPQVEEKPMQQVVVEPQVEEKPMQQVVVEPQVEEKPMQQVVEPQVEEVQPVQQVVAEQ
-1017 VQKPISSTEVQ
+1017 VQKPISSTEVE
-1028 EKAYVVNQRENDMRN
+1028 EKAYVVNQRENDVRN

-1050 YTVPPLA
+1050 YTIPSLT
-1057 LLSIPRQAALDN
+1057 LLSIPQQAALDN
-1069 KEWLEEQKE
+1069 TEWLEEQKE

-1291 TIVSEREIP
+1291 TIVSGREIP

-1430 PNYLFQQEDLLAKTE
+1430 PNYLFKQEDLLAKTE
-1445 QSESEDELFFDACQ
+1445 QAESEDELFLDACQ

-1497 EARGTKPRDVLI
+1497 EGRGTKPRDVLI

>member
-1 MLDWMKKLFNKEEE
+1 M
-15 QTAMNKEVP
+15 EV
-24 KQIESQPKIPRV
+24 
-36 NHYTEAR
+36 
-43 EAQMASRNAGKC
+43 
-55 RFPLIPDDGFDEDDV
+55 
-70 REQPRFE
+70 
-77 EQHVQSGV
+77 
-85 YEDQPTQR
+85 
-93 GIKVERSRRPYVE
+93 
-106 KVVATYEEP
+106 
-115 EVQYEPDPEP
+115 
-125 VVKKVSVPSQES
+125 
-137 SRRPFRPTEMISPIY
+137 
-152 GYNRP
+152 
-157 SVEKK
+157 
-162 VEKQE
+162 
-167 EEKEREDLE
+167 
-176 ISVEGKSVVDAWLEK
+176 
-191 KGYTLSAFSEG
+191 
-202 QTTTPS
+202 
-208 SSGRAGNQQEEQN
+208 
-221 HSKKEE
+221 
-227 KSVVDQWLE
+227 
-236 KNGYE
+236 
-241 IERQEPVVEE
+241 
-251 KEVVQEINT
+251 
-260 PQEVSADEFLHKT
+260 
-273 IAERT
+273 IAE
-278 EDAGKEKDVV
+278 V
-288 VSNENSLQE
+288 
-297 ELVDSQVEHEDT
+297 
-309 ILAEEMK
+309 
-316 CNTEIEKQT
+316 
-325 SEESV
+325 
-330 IVKAEEKLEETI
+330 
-342 IVEIPEEFAEIA
+342 
-354 ETEEPEV
+354 
-361 EVTAETE
+361 
-368 ESEEVEVTAET
+368 

-390 AEESEEVEVTAET
+390 AEESEEVEV
-403 EESEEV
+403 
-409 EVTAE
+409 
-414 TEESEEVEVTAEAE
+414 
-428 ESEEV
+428 
-433 EVTAE
+433 
-438 TEEFEEVKVIAE
+438 IAE
-450 AEESEE
+450 VEESEE
-456 AEVTTETEE
+456 AEV
-465 SEEVEEIAE
+465 IAE
-474 TEESEEVEEIAEA
+474 V

-493 EVIAEAEESEEVEVT
+493 EVIAEAEESEE
-508 TETEESEEVEVTAE
+508 A
-522 TEESEEV
+522 
-529 EVTAEA
+529 
-535 EESEEVEVTAET
+535 
-547 EEFEEVKVI
+547 
-556 AEAEES
+556 
-562 EEAEVT
+562 
-568 TETEESEEVEEIAET
+568 
-583 EESEEVEEI
+583 
-592 AEAEESEEVEVIAE
+592 EVIAE
-606 AEESEEVEVTTETEE
+606 INAPVVETFV
-621 SEEVEVTAETEE
+621 AL
-633 SEEVE
+633 
-638 VTAEAEESEEVEV
+638 
-651 TAETE
+651 
-656 EFEEVKVIAEAE
+656 
-668 ESEEVEEIAEAE
+668 EEIQQE
-680 ESEVE
+680 
-685 AFVELEET
+685 
-693 QPEMVL
+693 
-699 DEAIEQKSEFIHV
+699 DEAIEQKSEFIYV

-726 ANVLIAET
+726 ADVLIAE
-734 EENKLVVEEALVAE
+734 
-748 EQPVVEEAPIAE
+748 EQ
-760 GKPVVEEAPVA
+760 PVVEEAPVA
-771 EEQLV
+771 EEQQV
-776 VEEALVAEEQP
+776 VEEAPIVEEQSVVEEAPVVEEQPVAEETLVAEEQRVVEEAPVVEEQRVVEEVPVAEEQP
-787 VVEEAPIAEGKS
+787 VV
-799 VVEEAPVAEEQLVVE
+799 Q
-814 ETTIAEEKP
+814 
-823 VVPKEEP
+823 KEEP

-848 RTRLMERHAARTSV
+848 RTRLMERHAARANA
-862 MQPSMGERVE
+862 MQPSANVRVE
-872 NKPVHQVEESPVQ
+872 NKPVQQEVAEPQVEERPVQ
-885 QVVVESRVEEQPV
+885 QVVAKPQVEEHPV
-898 KQVVVDP
+898 QQVVAKP
-905 QVEEQPMQQVV
+905 QVEEQTMQQVV
-916 VEPQVEEQPMQQV
+916 AEPQVEERPVQQEVAEPQVEEQPMQQV
-929 VVEPQVKEQPMQ
+929 VA
-941 QVVVEPQVEVQP
+941 EPQVEERPV
-953 MQQVVVEPQV
+953 QQVVAEPQV
-963 KEQPMQ
+963 EEHLVQ
-969 QVVVEPQVKEQP
+969 QVVA
-981 MQQVVVEPQVEEQ
+981 EPQVEEQ
-994 LGQQMVVESQVEEK
+994 
-1008 PMQQVVVEQ
+1008 PIQQVVVEQ

-1043 VLQTPPT
+1043 VLHTPPT

-1057 LLSIPRQAALDN
+1057 LLSIPQQSALDN
-1069 KEWLEEQKE
+1069 TEWLEEQKE

-1430 PNYLFQQEDLLAKTE
+1430 PNYLFKQEDLLAKTE
-1445 QSESEDELFFDACQ
+1445 QAESEDELFFEACQ

-1481 RAARLIEEME
+1481 RAARLIEEMQ

>member
-55 RFPLIPDDGFDEDDV
+55 RFPLVPDNGFDEEDESEV
-70 REQPRFE
+70 NRFE
-77 EQHVQSGV
+77 EQPIQGV
-85 YEDQPTQR
+85 TYEEPTAQR

-106 KVVATYEEP
+106 KVVSTYEEP
-115 EVQYEPDPEP
+115 EVQYEPVRES
-125 VVKKVSVPSQES
+125 VVKKASAPSQES
-137 SRRPFRPTEMISPIY
+137 NRRPFRPTEMISPIY

-162 VEKQE
+162 EEKQE
-167 EEKEREDLE
+167 EVKEREDLE

-191 KGYTLSAFSEG
+191 KGYKLSDFSEG
-202 QTTTPS
+202 QAPTS
-208 SSGRAGNQQEEQN
+208 SSHRATNQQGEQQYEEN
-221 HSKKEE
+221 KKEE

-241 IERQEPVVEE
+241 IERQVPLVEE
-251 KEVVQEINT
+251 KEVIQEMST
-260 PQEVSADEFLHKT
+260 PQEVSADELLHKT
-273 IAERT
+273 VAEQM
-278 EDAGKEKDVV
+278 ESAKLEKDVV
-288 VSNENSLQE
+288 VLNENNLQE
-297 ELVDSQVEHEDT
+297 ELVASKVEHEDT
-309 ILAEEMK
+309 ILSEEIK
-316 CNTEIEKQT
+316 RNTEIKQPTIEVEKQAP
-325 SEESV
+325 EESV

-342 IVEIPEEFAEIA
+342 IVEIPEEVSKVEVIA
-354 ETEEPEV
+354 ETEELEEVVMETEAPEEVEAEGSEEV
-361 EVTAETE
+361 EVIAETE
-368 ESEEVEVTAET
+368 EVEVIAETKEPEEVVMETEEVEVIAEAKESEEVEVIAEAK
-379 EESEEVEVIAE
+379 ESEEVEVIAEAKESEEVEVIAEAKESEEVEVIAEAKESEEVEVIAE
-390 AEESEEVEVTAET
+390 AEET
-403 EESEEV
+403 
-409 EVTAE
+409 
-414 TEESEEVEVTAEAE
+414 
-428 ESEEV
+428 
-433 EVTAE
+433 
-438 TEEFEEVKVIAE
+438 
-450 AEESEE
+450 
-456 AEVTTETEE
+456 
-465 SEEVEEIAE
+465 
-474 TEESEEVEEIAEA
+474 
-487 EESEEV
+487 
-493 EVIAEAEESEEVEVT
+493 EVIAETKAPVVETFV
-508 TETEESEEVEVTAE
+508 AL
-522 TEESEEV
+522 
-529 EVTAEA
+529 
-535 EESEEVEVTAET
+535 
-547 EEFEEVKVI
+547 
-556 AEAEES
+556 
-562 EEAEVT
+562 
-568 TETEESEEVEEIAET
+568 EEIQQE
-583 EESEEVEEI
+583 
-592 AEAEESEEVEVIAE
+592 
-606 AEESEEVEVTTETEE
+606 
-621 SEEVEVTAETEE
+621 
-633 SEEVE
+633 
-638 VTAEAEESEEVEV
+638 
-651 TAETE
+651 
-656 EFEEVKVIAEAE
+656 
-668 ESEEVEEIAEAE
+668 
-680 ESEVE
+680 
-685 AFVELEET
+685 
-693 QPEMVL
+693 

-734 EENKLVVEEALVAE
+734 EENRRVVEEAQVAEEQRVVEEAPVVEEQRVVEETPIAE
-748 EQPVVEEAPIAE
+748 EQPVV
-760 GKPVVEEAPVA
+760 
-771 EEQLV
+771 Q
-776 VEEALVAEEQP
+776 
-787 VVEEAPIAEGKS
+787 
-799 VVEEAPVAEEQLVVE
+799 
-814 ETTIAEEKP
+814 
-823 VVPKEEP
+823 KEEP

-848 RTRLMERHAARTSV
+848 RTRLMERHAARANA
-862 MQPSMGERVE
+862 MQPSANVRVE
-872 NKPVHQVEESPVQ
+872 NKPVQQEVAEPQVEERPVQ
-885 QVVVESRVEEQPV
+885 QVVAE
-898 KQVVVDP
+898 P
-905 QVEEQPMQQVV
+905 QVEERPVQQVV
-916 VEPQVEEQPMQQV
+916 AEPQVEERPVQQVLAEPQVEEQ
-929 VVEPQVKEQPMQ
+929 
-941 QVVVEPQVEVQP
+941 
-953 MQQVVVEPQV
+953 
-963 KEQPMQ
+963 
-969 QVVVEPQVKEQP
+969 
-981 MQQVVVEPQVEEQ
+981 
-994 LGQQMVVESQVEEK
+994 

-1043 VLQTPPT
+1043 VLHTPPT

-1057 LLSIPRQAALDN
+1057 LLSIPQQSALDN
-1069 KEWLEEQKE
+1069 TEWLEEQKE

-1430 PNYLFQQEDLLAKTE
+1430 PNYLFKQEDLLAKTE
-1445 QSESEDELFFDACQ
+1445 QAESEDELFLDACQ

-1497 EARGTKPRDVLI
+1497 EGRGTKPRDVLI

>member
-15 QTAMNKEVP
+15 QTAMNKEVQ
-24 KQIESQPKIPRV
+24 KQVESQPKIPRV

-55 RFPLIPDDGFDEDDV
+55 RFPLVPDNGFDEEDV
-70 REQPRFE
+70 IEAGHFE
-77 EQHVQSGV
+77 EQPVQAV
-85 YEDQPTQR
+85 TYEEQPIQR
-93 GIKVERSRRPYVE
+93 GIKVERSRRQYVE
-106 KVVATYEEP
+106 KVVSTYEKP
-115 EVQYEPDPEP
+115 EMQYEPEREP
-125 VVKKVSVPSQES
+125 VVKKASAPTQES
-137 SRRPFRPTEMISPIY
+137 NRRPFRPTEMISPIY

-162 VEKQE
+162 EEKQE

-176 ISVEGKSVVDAWLEK
+176 ISVEGKPVVDAWLEK
-191 KGYTLSAFSEG
+191 KGYTLSDFSQG
-202 QTTTPS
+202 QATNS
-208 SSGRAGNQQEEQN
+208 SSHAGVDQRDQQ
-221 HSKKEE
+221 SKKEE

-241 IERQEPVVEE
+241 IERQEPIVEE
-251 KEVVQEINT
+251 KEVVQEISA
-260 PQEVSADEFLHKT
+260 PQEVPAAELLHET
-273 IAERT
+273 VAERM
-278 EDAGKEKDVV
+278 EDAKQEKDVV
-288 VSNENSLQE
+288 ARNILQE
-297 ELVDSQVEHEDT
+297 ELVDSKVEQEDT
-309 ILAEEMK
+309 ILSEETK
-316 CNTEIEKQT
+316 RNTEIEQPT
-325 SEESV
+325 IEVEEQSPEESV

-342 IVEIPEEFAEIA
+342 IVEIPEEAEEREEAEVITEAEEREEAEVIA
-354 ETEEPEV
+354 ETEER
-361 EVTAETE
+361 
-368 ESEEVEVTAET
+368 
-379 EESEEVEVIAE
+379 EEVEVIAE
-390 AEESEEVEVTAET
+390 TEEREEVEV
-403 EESEEV
+403 
-409 EVTAE
+409 
-414 TEESEEVEVTAEAE
+414 
-428 ESEEV
+428 
-433 EVTAE
+433 
-438 TEEFEEVKVIAE
+438 
-450 AEESEE
+450 
-456 AEVTTETEE
+456 
-465 SEEVEEIAE
+465 IAE
-474 TEESEEVEEIAEA
+474 TEEREEVEVITEA

-493 EVIAEAEESEEVEVT
+493 EVIAE
-508 TETEESEEVEVTAE
+508 TEAP
-522 TEESEEV
+522 
-529 EVTAEA
+529 
-535 EESEEVEVTAET
+535 
-547 EEFEEVKVI
+547 
-556 AEAEES
+556 
-562 EEAEVT
+562 EEAEPV
-568 TETEESEEVEEIAET
+568 A
-583 EESEEVEEI
+583 
-592 AEAEESEEVEVIAE
+592 
-606 AEESEEVEVTTETEE
+606 
-621 SEEVEVTAETEE
+621 
-633 SEEVE
+633 
-638 VTAEAEESEEVEV
+638 
-651 TAETE
+651 
-656 EFEEVKVIAEAE
+656 
-668 ESEEVEEIAEAE
+668 
-680 ESEVE
+680 
-685 AFVELEET
+685 LEET
-693 QPEMVL
+693 QQEMLLNEV
-699 DEAIEQKSEFIHV
+699 IEQKNEFIHV

-726 ANVLIAET
+726 ADVLIAE
-734 EENKLVVEEALVAE
+734 EQQVVEEALIAEERQVEEEAVIAE
-748 EQPVVEEAPIAE
+748 EQQVVEEAAIAEEQQVEEEAVIAEEQQVKEEAPIAE
-760 GKPVVEEAPVA
+760 EQQVVEETVIAEEQRVVEEAAIVEEQQVEEEAPVA
-771 EEQLV
+771 EEQQV
-776 VEEALVAEEQP
+776 VEEAAIAEEQQVEEEAVIAEEQRVVEEAAIVEEQQVEEEAVIAEEQQVKEEAPIVEEQQVEEEAVIAEEQQVKEEAPIAEEQQVVEETPVAEEQP
-787 VVEEAPIAEGKS
+787 VVK
-799 VVEEAPVAEEQLVVE
+799 
-814 ETTIAEEKP
+814 
-823 VVPKEEP
+823 KEEP

-848 RTRLMERHAARTSV
+848 RTRLMERHAARANA
-862 MQPSMGERVE
+862 MQSSKSERVE
-872 NKPVHQVEESPVQ
+872 NKPVQQVEETSVQQEVVKPQMEETSVQQEVVKPQMEEKPVQQAAVEPQVEEKPMQQMVVEPQVEEKPVQ
-885 QVVVESRVEEQPV
+885 QVVVESRVEEKPV
-898 KQVVVDP
+898 QQVVVESR
-905 QVEEQPMQQVV
+905 VEEKPVQQAA
-916 VEPQVEEQPMQQV
+916 VEPQVEEKPVQQAA
-929 VVEPQVKEQPMQ
+929 
-941 QVVVEPQVEVQP
+941 
-953 MQQVVVEPQV
+953 
-963 KEQPMQ
+963 
-969 QVVVEPQVKEQP
+969 
-981 MQQVVVEPQVEEQ
+981 VEPQVEEKPV
-994 LGQQMVVESQVEEK
+994 QQVAVEPQVEER
-1008 PMQQVVVEQ
+1008 PVQQVVVEQ

-1050 YTVPPLA
+1050 YAIPPLT
-1057 LLSIPRQAALDN
+1057 LLSIPQQAALDN
-1069 KEWLEEQKE
+1069 TEWLDEQKE

-1430 PNYLFQQEDLLAKTE
+1430 PNYLFKQEDLLAKTE
-1445 QSESEDELFFDACQ
+1445 QAESEDELFFEACQ

-1481 RAARLIEEME
+1481 RAARLIEEMQ

>member
-24 KQIESQPKIPRV
+24 KQVESQPKIPRV

-55 RFPLIPDDGFDEDDV
+55 RFPLVPDNGFDEEDV
-70 REQPRFE
+70 IETGHFE
-77 EQHVQSGV
+77 EQPVQAV
-85 YEDQPTQR
+85 TYENEPIQR
-93 GIKVERSRRPYVE
+93 GIKVERSRRQYVE
-106 KVVATYEEP
+106 KVVSTYEEP
-115 EVQYEPDPEP
+115 EMQYEPEREP
-125 VVKKVSVPSQES
+125 VVKKASTPAQES
-137 SRRPFRPTEMISPIY
+137 NRRPFRPTEMISPIY

-162 VEKQE
+162 EEKQE
-167 EEKEREDLE
+167 EVKEREDLE

-191 KGYTLSAFSEG
+191 KGYTLSDFSEG
-202 QTTTPS
+202 QAPTS
-208 SSGRAGNQQEEQN
+208 SSHRAANEQGERQYEE
-221 HSKKEE
+221 SKKEE

-241 IERQEPVVEE
+241 IERQEPIVEE
-251 KEVVQEINT
+251 KEVVQEMSA
-260 PQEVSADEFLHKT
+260 PQEVPAAELLHET
-273 IAERT
+273 IAERM
-278 EDAGKEKDVV
+278 EGAKQESDVV
-288 VSNENSLQE
+288 DKNILQE
-297 ELVDSQVEHEDT
+297 ELVDSKVEHEDT
-309 ILAEEMK
+309 ILSEEIK
-316 CNTEIEKQT
+316 RSTEIEQPTIEVEKQAP
-325 SEESV
+325 EESV

-342 IVEIPEEFAEIA
+342 VVEIPEEVEVIA
-354 ETEEPEV
+354 EAEEPEEV
-361 EVTAETE
+361 EVIAETE
-368 ESEEVEVTAET
+368 ESEEVEVIAETEESEEVEVIAETEELEEVEVTAET
-379 EESEEVEVIAE
+379 EELEEVEVVAETEELEEVEVIAETEKLEKLEEVEVIAE
-390 AEESEEVEVTAET
+390 AEESEEVEV
-403 EESEEV
+403 
-409 EVTAE
+409 
-414 TEESEEVEVTAEAE
+414 
-428 ESEEV
+428 
-433 EVTAE
+433 
-438 TEEFEEVKVIAE
+438 
-450 AEESEE
+450 
-456 AEVTTETEE
+456 
-465 SEEVEEIAE
+465 IAE
-474 TEESEEVEEIAEA
+474 TEAPEEVEPVA
-487 EESEEV
+487 
-493 EVIAEAEESEEVEVT
+493 
-508 TETEESEEVEVTAE
+508 
-522 TEESEEV
+522 
-529 EVTAEA
+529 
-535 EESEEVEVTAET
+535 
-547 EEFEEVKVI
+547 
-556 AEAEES
+556 
-562 EEAEVT
+562 
-568 TETEESEEVEEIAET
+568 
-583 EESEEVEEI
+583 
-592 AEAEESEEVEVIAE
+592 
-606 AEESEEVEVTTETEE
+606 
-621 SEEVEVTAETEE
+621 
-633 SEEVE
+633 
-638 VTAEAEESEEVEV
+638 
-651 TAETE
+651 
-656 EFEEVKVIAEAE
+656 
-668 ESEEVEEIAEAE
+668 
-680 ESEVE
+680 
-685 AFVELEET
+685 LEEM
-693 QPEMVL
+693 QQEMVL
-699 DEAIEQKSEFIHV
+699 NEAIEQKNEFIHV
-712 AEADEQTKKDVQSF
+712 AVADEQTKKDVQSF
-726 ANVLIAET
+726 ADVLIAE
-734 EENKLVVEEALVAE
+734 EQSVVEETPIVEEQPVAE
-748 EQPVVEEAPIAE
+748 EAPVVEEQSVVEETPIVEEAPVVEGQSVVEEAPIAE
-760 GKPVVEEAPVA
+760 EQPVAEETSVVEEQPVAEETSIVEEQPVAEEAPV
-771 EEQLV
+771 V
-776 VEEALVAEEQP
+776 EEQP
-787 VVEEAPIAEGKS
+787 VV
-799 VVEEAPVAEEQLVVE
+799 Q
-814 ETTIAEEKP
+814 
-823 VVPKEEP
+823 KEEP

-848 RTRLMERHAARTSV
+848 RARLMERHASRTNG
-862 MQPSMGERVE
+862 MQSSMSERVE
-872 NKPVHQVEESPVQ
+872 NKPVHQVEEQ
-885 QVVVESRVEEQPV
+885 
-898 KQVVVDP
+898 P
-905 QVEEQPMQQVV
+905 QVEEKPMQQVV
-916 VEPQVEEQPMQQV
+916 VEPQVEEKQMQQ
-929 VVEPQVKEQPMQ
+929 
-941 QVVVEPQVEVQP
+941 VVEPQVE
-953 MQQVVVEPQV
+953 E
-963 KEQPMQ
+963 K
-969 QVVVEPQVKEQP
+969 P
-981 MQQVVVEPQVEEQ
+981 MQQVVVEPQVEEKPM
-994 LGQQMVVESQVEEK
+994 QQVVVEPQVEEK
-1008 PMQQVVVEQ
+1008 PMQQVVVEPQVEEKPMQQVVVEPQVEEKPVQQVVEPQVEEVQPVQQVVAEQ
-1017 VQKPISSTEVQ
+1017 VQKPISSTEVE
-1028 EKAYVVNQRENDMRN
+1028 EKAYVVNQRENDVRN

-1050 YTVPPLA
+1050 YTIPSLT
-1057 LLSIPRQAALDN
+1057 LLSIPQQAALDN
-1069 KEWLEEQKE
+1069 TEWLEEQKE

-1291 TIVSEREIP
+1291 TIVSGREIP

-1430 PNYLFQQEDLLAKTE
+1430 PNYLFKQEDLLAKTE
-1445 QSESEDELFFDACQ
+1445 QAESEDELFLDACQ

-1497 EARGTKPRDVLI
+1497 EGRGTKPRDVLI